1 MTNKKLK
8 LAAMSVA
15 LTACVAAQPMA
26 AHAVEGPD
34 PAEDNAAP
42 QAEPVAESSTPAPVA
57 EEGEKQEKV
66 GEQEEFFPPPV
77 NEEAKSEEQAPA
89 FGPGT
94 KTDDIIIDYKPAE
107 KPEEPGE
114 SGKDGETDGSEG
126 SGETDETENPDG
138 TYVKGD
144 VIDNSKK
151 DEATGK
157 DGKIGEATKEETPDS
172 SSSTTV
178 VDPDAEVKKGDPV
191 VGKDEDG
198 NTTITTPTET
208 TGTET
213 TTTTGTGKADS
224 STTITDTKKGE
235 EINLDDELG
244 KDVRPDWKTDKDA
257 KLGDY
262 TVDKVEPAKDGNS
275 KTLTLKKTSPTEEKE
290 MAAEDIAKLLD
301 VPEGGVE
308 KKEELD
314 EEGNPKTT
322 YTLKKEEISTDE
334 NGNTVTRVT
343 YYKIT
348 GNTVETTTETTLVLK
363 VEKGT
368 VDVNNE
374 DLTTEIELPSITA
387 KNTDETKTDVIEI
400 SSEKLGEMLQDEYY
414 NNVTG
419 EYVYT
424 ENVDGKEYTYKV
436 KKMEDSKPLTNAQ
449 LAERLGEGFTGDDNG
464 VYYKGEKLTFDQM
477 EAVRKT
483 LSYTVEV
490 TEVTKTPGQVEG
502 GQESIESAKETAK
515 LEAIK
520 AALTDAARNAG
531 INVET
536 DDFKNQLN
544 TIDPTGKGQLN
555 LSYTDAD
562 GNVHTVTLRY
572 NGATVSAPQPGT
584 PDSSKDTE
592 TRKDVTDNVITGTA
606 YVTGSNTWTE
616 SGSLNGTYVKPGS
629 GELPSLDGWTIAS
642 KDPEKGTTTYK
653 KEDTV
658 TSPDGTS
665 TKITRTC
672 TITESSASLSDT
684 EKEEIA
690 WAELLNQHPEYKN
703 KDELKAAGYNIN
715 ISSMDFSGIKCVEWT
730 IDELSE
736 STKTDAK
743 DLNDKLVIPGGKNWS
758 IDEKARTITVDGKTY
773 DKVTKTN
780 DGYTCTVED
789 KNGVKTTYTFTKQ
802 AGAPLTPEE
811 IQTALAGQYSVSADS
826 IRLNADGKT
835 ATFTKGNETI
845 TVDYST
851 LSETLTVR
859 KDVHTSSSVTDII
872 KDNKDLEKAYDELW
886 KQIQEIQSKLL
897 PGEEL
902 WIGNLEVT
910 DKTEKTDIIKYFTT
924 AISPENMS
932 KDELIKA
939 LQEQERIAKN
949 STYVANKGSD
959 YEETKKNY
967 YSGEKTDEFK
977 SFSKAPD
984 GSKIEV
990 YWKLTWWGGYYYY
1003 TDANGQEVRVHS
1015 NTVHYEE
1022 QRDDIGHLDLASGSK
1037 LDLLPDKDDKVDQT
1051 DCVLV
1056 SKNLKLEWNYDAGNL
1071 VNGKGNQLVGLD
1083 SKISWD
1089 DEGGEGNGHYE
1100 YDRGTP
1106 NNCPDKSAYYKL
1118 TGTVA
1123 YDPIKENGSIKLYQG
1138 QRGDYWTP
1146 GISAEDQAINAYL
1159 KATGSSKTAA
1169 SLTKKERDA
1178 IVGTYVVQIGTTGTN
1193 STGESGYQVYLKS
1206 SELTAYGYMTRDANT
1221 CINSTYKRQ
1230 DGTWGYVG
1238 GYDLMI
1244 SKLTQVS
1251 EGKVVGQTESTIKTI
1266 TAPLSIRSS
1275 QDFANRLLE
1284 LNKQTT
1290 THKTS
1295 ESATAYGEN
1304 TSGGFDGAYT
1314 QNKSETV
1321 TGSGTGKG
1329 HYTTFTEVLKKL
1341 FTGSGSKEHDEG
1353 KVSYT
1358 YRTTDK
1364 VDTTPVS
1371 KETVTT
1377 TDAHV
1382 DYNYTSIET
1391 RTVTVNGEET
1401 VIVPP
1406 VTPPVDPDTPD
1417 GPVEDETPDEVMTP
1431 ETPELPAV
1439 QDAAPDEVVLPAE
1452 PELPAVQD
1460 ATALPQTGVN
1470 WMAALGMAFSGM
1482 LLTIAGAFASLKYK
1496 EKH

>member
-34 PAEDNAAP
+34 SVEDNAAP
-42 QAEPVAESSTPAPVA
+42 QAEPAPVEGKTA
-57 EEGEKQEKV
+57 EGEVEGEEEKQE
-66 GEQEEFFPPPV
+66 EFVPPV
-77 NEEAKSEEQAPA
+77 NDEAKKDDQAPA

-94 KTDDIIIDYKPAE
+94 NTDDIIIDYKPAE
-107 KPEEPGE
+107 KPDE
-114 SGKDGETDGSEG
+114 SGE

-257 KLGDY
+257 KLGGY

-275 KTLTLKKTSPTEEKE
+275 KTLTLKKTSEPETKK
-290 MAAEDIAKLLD
+290 MSAEDVAKLLD

-308 KKEELD
+308 KKTD
-314 EEGNPKTT
+314 DEGNTT
-322 YTLKKEEISTDE
+322 YTLKKEETSTDE

-343 YYKIT
+343 YYEIT
-348 GNTVETTTETTLVLK
+348 GNSVKTTTETTLKLK

-368 VDVNNE
+368 ETKKDQ
-374 DLTTEIELPSITA
+374 DLSTEAELPDSITV
-387 KNTDETKTDVIEI
+387 KNGKSELKVSKDILEKALDNGGTYTDTDKNITYTVTKKEE
-400 SSEKLGEMLQDEYY
+400 SSTKLSNE
-414 NNVTG
+414 
-419 EYVYT
+419 
-424 ENVDGKEYTYKV
+424 
-436 KKMEDSKPLTNAQ
+436 Q
-449 LAERLGEGFTGDDNG
+449 LAKRLGDGFTYNAADDSIS
-464 VYYKGEKLTFDQM
+464 YKGEKLTISQND
-477 EAVRKT
+477 VYRKL
-483 LSYTVEV
+483 LSYDVTV
-490 TEVTKTPGQVEG
+490 TETIKNEGQVEG
-502 GQESIESAKETAK
+502 GQASIDKANNDAK

-520 AALTDAARNAG
+520 AALTDAAKKTG
-531 INVET
+531 INVDSE
-536 DDFKNQLN
+536 DFKNQLN

-562 GNVHTVTLRY
+562 GNVHTVTLCY
-572 NGATVSAPQPGT
+572 DGATVSAPEP
-584 PDSSKDTE
+584 SSSDPSKNTE
-592 TRKDVTDNVITGTA
+592 TREDIKDYTVTGTA

-629 GELPSLDGWTIAS
+629 GELPSLEGWTFDGI
-642 KDPEKGTTTYK
+642 DTEKGTTTYK
-653 KEDTV
+653 KEETV

-665 TKITRTC
+665 TKIIRTC
-672 TITESSASLSDT
+672 TITESSASLSDA
-684 EKEEIA
+684 EKADIA
-690 WAELLNQHPEYKN
+690 WAELLKQHPEYKN
-703 KDELKAAGYNIN
+703 EDELKAAGYNID
-715 ISSMDFSGIKCVEWT
+715 IGSMDFSGIKRVEWT
-730 IDELSE
+730 IGTLSE
-736 STKTDAK
+736 STKTDTK

-758 IDEKARTITVDGKTY
+758 IDEKAGTITVDGDIY
-773 DKVTKTN
+773 RNVTKTN

-835 ATFTKGNETI
+835 ATFTKGDETI

-886 KQIQEIQSKLL
+886 KQIQEIRSKL
-897 PGEEL
+897 PPDEEL

-910 DKTEKTDIIKYFTT
+910 DKTKKTDIIKYFTT

-990 YWKLTWWGGYYYY
+990 YWKWTLWGGYYYY

-1071 VNGKGNQLVGLD
+1071 VNGKDNQPVGLD

-1089 DEGGEGNGHYE
+1089 DEGGEGDGHYE

-1178 IVGTYVVQIGTTGTN
+1178 IVGTYVVKIGTTDTN
-1193 STGESGYQVYLKS
+1193 STGESGYQVYLKT

-1341 FTGSGSKEHDEG
+1341 FSGKGETSYDTGS
-1353 KVSYT
+1353 VSYS
-1358 YRTTDK
+1358 YRTPDEVITSA
-1364 VDTTPVS
+1364 VS
-1371 KETVTT
+1371 KTTKTT

-1406 VTPPVDPDTPD
+1406 VTPPETP
-1417 GPVEDETPDEVMTP
+1417 VQDETVVTP
-1431 ETPELPAV
+1431 ETPELPPV
-1439 QDAAPDEVVLPAE
+1439 QDAAPDDDAPETPVLPSDAV
-1452 PELPAVQD
+1452 LPAVQD
-1460 ATALPQTGVN
+1460 ALPQTGVN

-1482 LLTIAGAFASLKYK
+1482 LLMVVGAFASLKYK

>member
-34 PAEDNAAP
+34 SVEDNAAP
-42 QAEPVAESSTPAPVA
+42 QAEPAPVEGKTA
-57 EEGEKQEKV
+57 EGEVEGEEEKQE
-66 GEQEEFFPPPV
+66 EFVPPV
-77 NEEAKSEEQAPA
+77 NDEAKKDDQAPA

-114 SGKDGETDGSEG
+114 
-126 SGETDETENPDG
+126 TDETEN
-138 TYVKGD
+138 
-144 VIDNSKK
+144 
-151 DEATGK
+151 
-157 DGKIGEATKEETPDS
+157 PDS

-178 VDPDAEVKKGDPV
+178 VDPDAEVKKGESV

-208 TGTET
+208 TGTQT
-213 TTTTGTGKADS
+213 TTTTGTGEAKS
-224 STTITDTKKGE
+224 ETTITDTKKGE

-244 KDVRPDWKTDKDA
+244 KDVRPNWSTDEKA

-262 TVDKVEPAKDGNS
+262 TVKEVEPSEDGNS
-275 KTLTLKKTSPTEEKE
+275 KTLTLKKTSEPETKK
-290 MAAEDIAKLLD
+290 MSAEDVAKLLD

-322 YTLKKEEISTDE
+322 YTLKKEETSTDE

-343 YYKIT
+343 YYEIT
-348 GNTVETTTETTLVLK
+348 GNSVKTTTETTLVLK

-436 KKMEDSKPLTNAQ
+436 KKTEDSKPLTNAQ
-449 LAERLGEGFTGDDNG
+449 LADRLGEGFTGDDNG
-464 VYYKGEKLTFDQM
+464 VYYKGEKLTFDQK

-502 GQESIESAKETAK
+502 GQESIKSAEETAK

-520 AALTDAARNAG
+520 AALTDASKKTG
-531 INVET
+531 IDVDSEN
-536 DDFKNQLN
+536 FKNQLN

-572 NGATVSAPQPGT
+572 DGATVSAPQPGT

-606 YVTGSNTWTE
+606 YVNGSNTWTE
-616 SGSLNGTYVKPGS
+616 SGSLNGTYVKPDS
-629 GELPSLDGWTIAS
+629 GELPSLDGWTVDS
-642 KDPEKGTTTYK
+642 KDPEKGTTIYK

-658 TSPDGTS
+658 TLSDGTS

-672 TITESSASLSDT
+672 TITESSAPLTDT

-690 WAELLNQHPEYKN
+690 WNELQN
-703 KDELKAAGYNIN
+703 KTGKDKATLIQEGYSID
-715 ISSMDFSGIKCVEWT
+715 IGSMDFSGIKRVEWT

-835 ATFTKGNETI
+835 ATFTKGDETI

-886 KQIQEIQSKLL
+886 KQIQEIQSKLQ

-990 YWKLTWWGGYYYY
+990 YWKWTRWGGYYYY

-1071 VNGKGNQLVGLD
+1071 VNGKGNQPVGLD

-1089 DEGGEGNGHYE
+1089 DEGGEGDGHYE
-1100 YDRGTP
+1100 YDRGNP

-1178 IVGTYVVQIGTTGTN
+1178 IVGTYVVKIGTTGTN
-1193 STGESGYQVYLKS
+1193 STGESGYQVYLKT

-1284 LNKQTT
+1284 LNQQTT

-1295 ESATAYGEN
+1295 ERATAYGEN

-1314 QNKSETV
+1314 QDKSETV

-1358 YRTTDK
+1358 HRTTDK
-1364 VDTTPVS
+1364 VNTTPVS
-1371 KETVTT
+1371 KETETT
-1377 TDAHV
+1377 TNAHV
-1382 DYNYTSIET
+1382 GYNYTSIET

-1417 GPVEDETPDEVMTP
+1417 GPVEDETPDEVVTP
-1431 ETPELPAV
+1431 ETPELPPV
-1439 QDAAPDEVVLPAE
+1439 QDATPDEVVLPAE

>member
-34 PAEDNAAP
+34 SVEDNAAP
-42 QAEPVAESSTPAPVA
+42 QAEPAPVEGKTA
-57 EEGEKQEKV
+57 EGEVEGEEEKQE
-66 GEQEEFFPPPV
+66 EFVPPV
-77 NEEAKSEEQAPA
+77 NDEAKKDDQAPA

-107 KPEEPGE
+107 KPEEP
-114 SGKDGETDGSEG
+114 
-126 SGETDETENPDG
+126 GETDETENPDG

-178 VDPDAEVKKGDPV
+178 VDPDAEVKKGESV

-208 TGTET
+208 TGTQT
-213 TTTTGTGKADS
+213 TTTTGTGEAKS
-224 STTITDTKKGE
+224 ETTITDTKKGE

-244 KDVRPDWKTDKDA
+244 KDVRPDWSTDEKA

-262 TVDKVEPAKDGNS
+262 TVKEVEPSEDGNS
-275 KTLTLKKTSPTEEKE
+275 KTLTLKKTSEPETKK
-290 MAAEDIAKLLD
+290 MSAEDVAKLLD

-322 YTLKKEEISTDE
+322 YTLKKEETSTDE

-343 YYKIT
+343 YYEIT
-348 GNTVETTTETTLVLK
+348 GNSVKTTTETTLVLK

-436 KKMEDSKPLTNAQ
+436 KKTEDSKPLTNAQ
-449 LAERLGEGFTGDDNG
+449 LADRLGEGFTGDDNG
-464 VYYKGEKLTFDQM
+464 VYYKGEKLTFDQK

-502 GQESIESAKETAK
+502 GQESIKSAEETAK

-572 NGATVSAPQPGT
+572 DGATVSAPQPG
-584 PDSSKDTE
+584 SSDPRKDTE

-629 GELPSLDGWTIAS
+629 GKLPSLDGWTVDIN
-642 KDPEKGTTTYK
+642 DPEKGTTIYK

-658 TSPDGTS
+658 TLPDGTS

-715 ISSMDFSGIKCVEWT
+715 ISSMDFSGIKRVEWT

-758 IDEKARTITVDGKTY
+758 IDEKAGTITVDGKTY

-811 IQTALAGQYSVSADS
+811 IQTALAGQYSVPADS

-835 ATFTKGNETI
+835 ATFTKGDETT

-939 LQEQERIAKN
+939 LQEQERIAKS

-990 YWKLTWWGGYYYY
+990 YWKWTRWGGYYYY

-1037 LDLLPDKDDKVDQT
+1037 LDLLPDKDGNVDQT

-1056 SKNLKLEWNYDAGNL
+1056 SKNLEWNYDAGNL
-1071 VNGKGNQLVGLD
+1071 VNGKGNQPVGLD

-1089 DEGGEGNGHYE
+1089 DEGGKGNGHYE
-1100 YDRGTP
+1100 YDRGNP

-1123 YDPIKENGSIKLYQG
+1123 YDPIKENGNIKLYQG
-1138 QRGDYWTP
+1138 GFDDYWYWV
-1146 GISAEDQAINAYL
+1146 SAEDQAINAYL
-1159 KATGSSKTAA
+1159 KATGSNKTAA

-1178 IVGTYVVQIGTTGTN
+1178 IVGTYVVKIGTTGTN
-1193 STGESGYQVYLKS
+1193 STGESGYQVYLKT

-1295 ESATAYGEN
+1295 ERATAYGEN

-1341 FTGSGSKEHDEG
+1341 FSGKGETSYDTGSI
-1353 KVSYT
+1353 SYS
-1358 YRTTDK
+1358 YRTTEK
-1364 VDTTPVS
+1364 VGTTALS

-1391 RTVTVNGEET
+1391 RTVTVDGEET

-1406 VTPPVDPDTPD
+1406 VTPPET
-1417 GPVEDETPDEVMTP
+1417 PVEDETPDEVVTP
-1431 ETPELPAV
+1431 ETPELPPV
-1439 QDAAPDEVVLPAE
+1439 QDATPDDAAPETPVLPSDAV
-1452 PELPAVQD
+1452 LPAVQD
-1460 ATALPQTGVN
+1460 ALPQTGVN

>member
-1 MTNKKLK
+1 M
-8 LAAMSVA
+8 
-15 LTACVAAQPMA
+15 
-26 AHAVEGPD
+26 
-34 PAEDNAAP
+34 
-42 QAEPVAESSTPAPVA
+42 
-57 EEGEKQEKV
+57 
-66 GEQEEFFPPPV
+66 
-77 NEEAKSEEQAPA
+77 NEEAKKDDQAPA

-94 KTDDIIIDYKPAE
+94 KTDDITIDYKPAE

-114 SGKDGETDGSEG
+114 
-126 SGETDETENPDG
+126 TDEPETPGD
-138 TYVKGD
+138 THLKGD

-151 DEATGK
+151 DEATGE

-208 TGTET
+208 TGTQT

-244 KDVRPDWKTDKDA
+244 KDVRPDWKTDKDD
-257 KLGDY
+257 KLGGY
-262 TVDKVEPAKDGNS
+262 TVDKVEPAEDGNS
-275 KTLTLKKTSPTEEKE
+275 KELTLKKTSEPETKE
-290 MAAEDIAKLLD
+290 MSAEDVAKLLD

-322 YTLKKEEISTDE
+322 YTLKKEETSTDE

-368 VDVNNE
+368 VDVDNE
-374 DLTTEIELPSITA
+374 DLTTEIKLPSI
-387 KNTDETKTDVIEI
+387 KDE
-400 SSEKLGEMLQDEYY
+400 S
-414 NNVTG
+414 
-419 EYVYT
+419 
-424 ENVDGKEYTYKV
+424 GKEILSAKQLNDLLKDQKPDKDGTYKIE
-436 KKMEDSKPLTNAQ
+436 KEANGKTYLYTITESTDQGTLLTNKQ
-449 LAERLGEGFTGDDNG
+449 LADRLGKGFTADDNG

-477 EAVRKT
+477 DAVRKT
-483 LSYTVEV
+483 LSYTVAV
-490 TEVTKTPGQVEG
+490 TEITKAPGQVEG

-520 AALTDAARNAG
+520 AALTDAAKKTG
-531 INVET
+531 INVDSE
-536 DDFKNQLN
+536 DFKNQLN

-572 NGATVSAPQPGT
+572 DGATVSAPQPG
-584 PDSSKDTE
+584 SSDPSKNTE
-592 TRKDVTDNVITGTA
+592 TREDIKDYTVTGTA

-629 GELPSLDGWTIAS
+629 GKLPSLDGWTIAS

-653 KEDTV
+653 KEETV

-672 TITESSASLSDT
+672 TITESSASLTDA

-690 WAELLNQHPEYKN
+690 WKELQN
-703 KDELKAAGYNIN
+703 KSGKDKATLLQEGYSID
-715 ISSMDFSGIKCVEWT
+715 IGSMDFSGIKRVEWT
-730 IDELSE
+730 IDTLSE
-736 STKTDAK
+736 STKTDTK

-773 DKVTKTN
+773 DNVTKTN

-789 KNGVKTTYTFTKQ
+789 KNGVKTTYTFTKK

-835 ATFTKGNETI
+835 ATFTKGDETI

-859 KDVHTSSSVTDII
+859 KDVHTSSSVTGII
-872 KDNKDLEKAYDELW
+872 KDDKDLEKAYDELW
-886 KQIQEIQSKLL
+886 KQIQEIQSKLQ

-902 WIGNLEVT
+902 RIGET
-910 DKTEKTDIIKYFTT
+910 KIDSTTKKEDIIKYFTK
-924 AISPENMS
+924 AISPDNMS

-967 YSGEKTDEFK
+967 YSGEKTGEFK
-977 SFSKAPD
+977 YFSKAPD

-990 YWKLTWWGGYYYY
+990 YWKSTWGWNGYYYY
-1003 TDANGQEVRVHS
+1003 TDANGHEVRVDS
-1015 NTVHYEE
+1015 NTVHSEE

-1037 LDLLPDKDDKVDQT
+1037 LDLLPDEDGKVNQT

-1056 SKNLKLEWNYDAGNL
+1056 SKNLKLEWNYDAGKL
-1071 VNGKGNQLVGLD
+1071 VNGKDNQTVGLD

-1089 DEGGEGNGHYE
+1089 DEGGEGDGHYE
-1100 YDRGTP
+1100 YDRGNP
-1106 NNCPDKSAYYKL
+1106 NKNPDKSAYYKL

-1123 YDPIKENGSIKLYQG
+1123 YDPIKDKDGSIKLYQG
-1138 QRGDYWTP
+1138 QWGDYWNP
-1146 GISAEDQAINAYL
+1146 GISAEDEAINAYL
-1159 KATGSSKTAA
+1159 KATGSSKTYRD
-1169 SLTKKERDA
+1169 LTTKERNA
-1178 IVGTYVVQIGTTGTN
+1178 IVGTYVVKIGTTGTN

-1206 SELTAYGYMTRDANT
+1206 SELTAYGYMSRDANT

-1244 SKLTQVS
+1244 SELTQVR

-1275 QDFANRLLE
+1275 QDFAKRLLE

-1290 THKTS
+1290 THKTG

-1304 TSGGFDGAYT
+1304 TSGDFDGTYT
-1314 QNKSETV
+1314 QKKSETV
-1321 TGSGTGKG
+1321 EGSGTGKG
-1329 HYTTFTEVLKKL
+1329 HYTTFTEVLKKI
-1341 FTGSGSKEHDEG
+1341 FSGSGSKEHDEG
-1353 KVSYT
+1353 SVSYT
-1358 YRTTDK
+1358 HRTTDK
-1364 VDTTPVS
+1364 VNTTPVS

-1382 DYNYTSIET
+1382 GYNYTSIET

-1406 VTPPVDPDTPD
+1406 VTPPET
-1417 GPVEDETPDEVMTP
+1417 PVEDETPDEVVTP
-1431 ETPELPAV
+1431 ETPELPPV
-1439 QDAAPDEVVLPAE
+1439 QDATPDAPVLPSDAV
-1452 PELPAVQD
+1452 LPAVQD
-1460 ATALPQTGVN
+1460 ALPQTGVN

>member
-1 MTNKKLK
+1 M
-8 LAAMSVA
+8 
-15 LTACVAAQPMA
+15 
-26 AHAVEGPD
+26 
-34 PAEDNAAP
+34 
-42 QAEPVAESSTPAPVA
+42 
-57 EEGEKQEKV
+57 
-66 GEQEEFFPPPV
+66 
-77 NEEAKSEEQAPA
+77 NEEAKKDDQAPA

-94 KTDDIIIDYKPAE
+94 KTNDIIIDYKPAE
-107 KPEEPGE
+107 KPEEPGK
-114 SGKDGETDGSEG
+114 SGEDGETDGSEG

-157 DGKIGEATKEETPDS
+157 DGKIGTATKEETPDS

-262 TVDKVEPAKDGNS
+262 TVDKVEPAEDGNS
-275 KTLTLKKTSPTEEKE
+275 KELTLKKTSEPETKE
-290 MAAEDIAKLLD
+290 MSAEDVAKLLD

-308 KKEELD
+308 KKTD
-314 EEGNPKTT
+314 NEGNTT
-322 YTLKKEEISTDE
+322 YTLKKEETSTDE

-343 YYKIT
+343 YYEIT
-348 GNTVETTTETTLVLK
+348 GNSVKTTTETTLKLK

-368 VDVNNE
+368 VDVDDK
-374 DLTTEIELPSITA
+374 DLTTKVELPSITA

-400 SSEKLGEMLQDEYY
+400 SSEKLGEMLKDEYY

-436 KKMEDSKPLTNAQ
+436 KKTENTKPLTHAQ
-449 LAERLGEGFTGDDNG
+449 LADRLGEGFTGDDNG
-464 VYYKGEKLTFDQM
+464 VYYKGEKLNLDQM

-502 GQESIESAKETAK
+502 GQESIKSAEETAK

-520 AALTDAARNAG
+520 AALTDAAKKTG
-531 INVET
+531 INVDSE
-536 DDFKNQLN
+536 DFKNQLN

-572 NGATVSAPQPGT
+572 DGATVSAPQPGSSD
-584 PDSSKDTE
+584 PSKDTE

-629 GELPSLDGWTIAS
+629 GKLPSLDGWTIAS

-653 KEDTV
+653 KEETV

-672 TITESSASLSDT
+672 TITESSASLTDA

-690 WAELLNQHPEYKN
+690 WKELQN
-703 KDELKAAGYNIN
+703 KTGKDKATLLQEGYSID
-715 ISSMDFSGIKCVEWT
+715 IGSMDFSGIKRVEWT
-730 IDELSE
+730 IDTLSE
-736 STKTDAK
+736 STKTDTK

-758 IDEKARTITVDGKTY
+758 IDENAGTITVDGNIY
-773 DKVTKTN
+773 RNVTKTD

-802 AGAPLTPEE
+802 AGAPLTPDE

-835 ATFTKGNETI
+835 ATFTKGDETI

-859 KDVHTSSSVTDII
+859 KDVHTSSSVTGII
-872 KDNKDLEKAYDELW
+872 KDDKDLEKAYDELW
-886 KQIQEIQSKLL
+886 KQIQEIQSKLQ

-902 WIGNLEVT
+902 RIGET
-910 DKTEKTDIIKYFTT
+910 KIDSTTKKEDIIKYFTK
-924 AISPENMS
+924 AISPDNMS

-967 YSGEKTDEFK
+967 YSGEKTGEFK
-977 SFSKAPD
+977 YFSKAPD

-990 YWKLTWWGGYYYY
+990 YWKSTWGWNGYYYY

-1015 NTVHYEE
+1015 NTVHSEE

-1037 LDLLPDKDDKVDQT
+1037 LDLLPDEDGKVNQT

-1056 SKNLKLEWNYDAGNL
+1056 SKNLKLEWNYDAGKL
-1071 VNGKGNQLVGLD
+1071 VNGKDNQTVGLD

-1089 DEGGEGNGHYE
+1089 DEGGEGSGHYE
-1100 YDRGTP
+1100 YDRGNR
-1106 NNCPDKSAYYKL
+1106 NNNPDKSAYYKL

-1138 QRGDYWTP
+1138 QWGDYWNP
-1146 GISAEDQAINAYL
+1146 GISAEDEAINAYL
-1159 KATGSSKTAA
+1159 KATGSSKTYRD
-1169 SLTKKERDA
+1169 LTTKERNA
-1178 IVGTYVVQIGTTGTN
+1178 IVGTYVVKIGTTGTN

-1206 SELTAYGYMTRDANT
+1206 SELTAYGYMSRDANT

-1244 SKLTQVS
+1244 SELTQVR

-1275 QDFANRLLE
+1275 QDFAKRLLE

-1290 THKTS
+1290 TTHKTG
-1295 ESATAYGEN
+1295 EGATAYGEN
-1304 TSGGFDGAYT
+1304 TSGDFDGAYT
-1314 QNKSETV
+1314 QKKSETV
-1321 TGSGTGKG
+1321 EGSGTGKG
-1329 HYTTFTEVLKKL
+1329 HYTTFTEVLKK
-1341 FTGSGSKEHDEG
+1341 FFSGSGSKEHDEG

-1358 YRTTDK
+1358 HRTTDK
-1364 VDTTPVS
+1364 VNTTPVS

-1377 TDAHV
+1377 TNAHV
-1382 DYNYTSIET
+1382 GYNYTSIET

-1417 GPVEDETPDEVMTP
+1417 GPVEDETPDEVVTP

-1482 LLTIAGAFASLKYK
+1482 LLTIVGAFTSLKYK

>member
-34 PAEDNAAP
+34 SVEDNAAP
-42 QAEPVAESSTPAPVA
+42 QAEPAPVEGKTA
-57 EEGEKQEKV
+57 EGEVEGEEEKQE
-66 GEQEEFFPPPV
+66 EFVPPE
-77 NEEAKSEEQAPA
+77 NDEAKKDDQAPA

-107 KPEEPGE
+107 KPDETGKSGE
-114 SGKDGETDGSEG
+114 DGETDGSDG

-198 NTTITTPTET
+198 NTTITTKTET
-208 TGTET
+208 TGTQT
-213 TTTTGTGKADS
+213 TTTTGTGEANS
-224 STTITDTKKGE
+224 NTTITDTKKGE

-244 KDVRPDWKTDKDA
+244 KDVRPNWSTDEKA
-257 KLGDY
+257 KLGGY
-262 TVDKVEPAKDGNS
+262 TVDKVEPAEDGNS
-275 KTLTLKKTSPTEEKE
+275 KTLTLKKTSPTETKE
-290 MAAEDIAKLLD
+290 MAAEDVAKLLD
-301 VPEGGVE
+301 VPEDGVE
-308 KKEELD
+308 KKTDD
-314 EEGNPKTT
+314 EGKTT
-322 YTLKKEEISTDE
+322 YILKKEETSTDE

-436 KKMEDSKPLTNAQ
+436 KKTEDSKPLTNAQ

-572 NGATVSAPQPGT
+572 DGATVSAPQPGT
-584 PDSSKDTE
+584 PDSSKGTE

-606 YVTGSNTWTE
+606 YVNGSNTWTE

-690 WAELLNQHPEYKN
+690 WNELQN
-703 KDELKAAGYNIN
+703 KTGKDKATLIQEGYSID
-715 ISSMDFSGIKCVEWT
+715 IGSMDFSGIKRVEWT

-872 KDNKDLEKAYDELW
+872 KDNKDLEKAYDALW
-886 KQIQEIQSKLL
+886 EQIQEIQSKLQ

-977 SFSKAPD
+977 YFSKAPD

-990 YWKLTWWGGYYYY
+990 YWKWTLWGGYYYY

-1037 LDLLPDKDDKVDQT
+1037 LDLLPDKDGNVDQT

-1071 VNGKGNQLVGLD
+1071 VNGKDNQPVGLD

-1089 DEGGEGNGHYE
+1089 DEGGKGDGHYE
-1100 YDRGTP
+1100 YDRGDS
-1106 NNCPDKSAYYKL
+1106 NNNPDKSAYYKL

-1138 QRGDYWTP
+1138 GYDGWHWV
-1146 GISAEDQAINAYL
+1146 SAEDQAINAYL
-1159 KATGSSKTAA
+1159 EATGSNKTAKDL
-1169 SLTKKERDA
+1169 SPKERNA
-1178 IVGTYVVQIGTTGTN
+1178 IVGTYVVKIGTTGTN
-1193 STGESGYQVYLKS
+1193 STGESGYQVYLKT
-1206 SELTAYGYMTRDANT
+1206 SELTAYGYMSRDANT

-1314 QNKSETV
+1314 QNKSEKV

-1341 FTGSGSKEHDEG
+1341 FSGKGETSYDTGS
-1353 KVSYT
+1353 VSYS

-1364 VDTTPVS
+1364 VNTTPVS

-1417 GPVEDETPDEVMTP
+1417 GPVEDETPDEVVTP

-1482 LLTIAGAFASLKYK
+1482 LLMVVGAFTSLKYK

>member
-34 PAEDNAAP
+34 SVEDNAAP
-42 QAEPVAESSTPAPVA
+42 QAEPAPVEGKTA
-57 EEGEKQEKV
+57 EGEVEGEEEKQE
-66 GEQEEFFPPPV
+66 EFVPPV
-77 NEEAKSEEQAPA
+77 NDEAKKDDQAPA

-107 KPEEPGE
+107 KPEKPGK
-114 SGKDGETDGSEG
+114 SGEDGEADGSEG

-198 NTTITTPTET
+198 NPTITTPTET
-208 TGTET
+208 TGTQT

-244 KDVRPDWKTDKDA
+244 KDVRPNWKTDKDA
-257 KLGDY
+257 KLGGY

-275 KTLTLKKTSPTEEKE
+275 KTLTLKKTSEPETKK
-290 MAAEDIAKLLD
+290 MSAEDVAKLLD

-308 KKEELD
+308 KKTD
-314 EEGNPKTT
+314 DEGNTT
-322 YTLKKEEISTDE
+322 YTLKKEETSTDE

-368 VDVNNE
+368 VDVDDK
-374 DLTTEIELPSITA
+374 DLTTEIKLPSITA
-387 KNTDETKTDVIEI
+387 KNTDKAKTDVIEI

-436 KKMEDSKPLTNAQ
+436 KKTEDSKPLTNAQ
-449 LAERLGEGFTGDDNG
+449 LADRLGEGFTGDDNG
-464 VYYKGEKLTFDQM
+464 VYYKGEKLTFDQK

-562 GNVHTVTLRY
+562 GNVHTVTLCY
-572 NGATVSAPQPGT
+572 DGATVSAPQPGSSD
-584 PDSSKDTE
+584 PSKDTE

-629 GELPSLDGWTIAS
+629 GKLPSLDGWTIAS

-658 TSPDGTS
+658 TSPDGTI

-715 ISSMDFSGIKCVEWT
+715 ISSMDFSGIKRVEWT

-835 ATFTKGNETI
+835 ATFTKGDETI

-990 YWKLTWWGGYYYY
+990 YWKSTWGWNGYYYY
-1003 TDANGQEVRVHS
+1003 TDANGQEFRVHS
-1015 NTVHYEE
+1015 NTVHSEE

-1071 VNGKGNQLVGLD
+1071 VNGKGNQPVGLD

-1089 DEGGEGNGHYE
+1089 DEGGEGDGHYE
-1100 YDRGTP
+1100 YDRGNP

-1138 QRGDYWTP
+1138 GYDGWHWV
-1146 GISAEDQAINAYL
+1146 SAEDQAINAYL

-1169 SLTKKERDA
+1169 SLTKKERNA
-1178 IVGTYVVQIGTTGTN
+1178 IVGTYVVKIGTTGTN
-1193 STGESGYQVYLKS
+1193 STGESGYQVYLKT

-1304 TSGGFDGAYT
+1304 TSGGFNGAYT
-1314 QNKSETV
+1314 QDKSETV

-1364 VDTTPVS
+1364 VDTEAVAKTA
-1371 KETVTT
+1371 TTT

-1406 VTPPVDPDTPD
+1406 VDPDTPD
-1417 GPVEDETPDEVMTP
+1417 GPVEDEIPDEVVTP
-1431 ETPELPAV
+1431 ETPELPPV
-1439 QDAAPDEVVLPAE
+1439 QDATPDDAAPETPV
-1452 PELPAVQD
+1452 LPAVQD
-1460 ATALPQTGVN
+1460 ALPQTGVN

>member
-1 MTNKKLK
+1 M
-8 LAAMSVA
+8 
-15 LTACVAAQPMA
+15 
-26 AHAVEGPD
+26 
-34 PAEDNAAP
+34 
-42 QAEPVAESSTPAPVA
+42 
-57 EEGEKQEKV
+57 
-66 GEQEEFFPPPV
+66 
-77 NEEAKSEEQAPA
+77 NEEAKKDDQAPA

-94 KTDDIIIDYKPAE
+94 KTDDITIDYKPAE
-107 KPEEPGE
+107 KPEEPGK
-114 SGKDGETDGSEG
+114 SGEDGEADGSEG

-208 TGTET
+208 TGTQT

-257 KLGDY
+257 KLGGY
-262 TVDKVEPAKDGNS
+262 TVDKVEPAEDGNS
-275 KTLTLKKTSPTEEKE
+275 KELTLKKTSEPETKE
-290 MAAEDIAKLLD
+290 MSAEDVAKLLD
-301 VPEGGVE
+301 VPEDGVE
-308 KKEELD
+308 KKTDD
-314 EEGNPKTT
+314 EGKTT
-322 YTLKKEEISTDE
+322 YILKKEETSTDE

-343 YYKIT
+343 YYEIT
-348 GNTVETTTETTLVLK
+348 GNTVTTTTETTLKLK

-368 VDVNNE
+368 VNVDNK
-374 DLTTEIELPSITA
+374 DLTTKVELPSI
-387 KNTDETKTDVIEI
+387 KDE
-400 SSEKLGEMLQDEYY
+400 S
-414 NNVTG
+414 
-419 EYVYT
+419 
-424 ENVDGKEYTYKV
+424 GKEILSAKQLNDLLKDQKPGEDGTYKIE
-436 KKMEDSKPLTNAQ
+436 KEANGKTYLYTITESTDQGTLLTNEQ
-449 LAERLGEGFTGDDNG
+449 LADRLGDGFTADDNG
-464 VYYKGEKLTFDQM
+464 VYYKGEKLNLDQM

-490 TEVTKTPGQVEG
+490 TEVTKAPDQVEG
-502 GQESIESAKETAK
+502 GQESIKSAEETAK

-520 AALTDAARNAG
+520 AALTDAAKKTG
-531 INVET
+531 INVDSE
-536 DDFKNQLN
+536 DFKNQLN

-572 NGATVSAPQPGT
+572 DGATVSAPQPGSSD
-584 PDSSKDTE
+584 PSKDTE

-629 GELPSLDGWTIAS
+629 GELPSFDGWTIAS

-653 KEDTV
+653 KEETV

-672 TITESSASLSDT
+672 TITESSASLSDA

-715 ISSMDFSGIKCVEWT
+715 ISSMDFSGIKRVEWT
-730 IDELSE
+730 IDTLSE

-758 IDEKARTITVDGKTY
+758 IDENAGTITVDGNIY
-773 DKVTKTN
+773 RNVTKTD

-802 AGAPLTPEE
+802 AGAPLTPDE

-835 ATFTKGNETI
+835 ATFTKGDETI

-886 KQIQEIQSKLL
+886 KQIQEIQNKLQ
-897 PGEEL
+897 PDEEL
-902 WIGNLEVT
+902 WIG
-910 DKTEKTDIIKYFTT
+910 KTKIDSTTKKEDIIKYFTK

-939 LQEQERIAKN
+939 LQEQERIAKS

-967 YSGEKTDEFK
+967 YSGEKTGEFK

-990 YWKLTWWGGYYYY
+990 YWKSTWWGGYYYY

-1071 VNGKGNQLVGLD
+1071 VNGKGNQPVGLD

-1089 DEGGEGNGHYE
+1089 DEGGEGDGHYE
-1100 YDRGTP
+1100 YDRGNP

-1138 QRGDYWTP
+1138 GYDGWHWV
-1146 GISAEDQAINAYL
+1146 SAEDQAINAYL

-1169 SLTKKERDA
+1169 SLTKKERNA
-1178 IVGTYVVQIGTTGTN
+1178 IVGTYVVKIGTTGTN
-1193 STGESGYQVYLKS
+1193 STGESGYQVYLKT
-1206 SELTAYGYMTRDANT
+1206 SELTAYGYMSRDANT

-1230 DGTWGYVG
+1230 TNSWDYVG

-1284 LNKQTT
+1284 LNQQTT

-1295 ESATAYGEN
+1295 ERATAYGEN

-1314 QNKSETV
+1314 QDKSETV

-1341 FTGSGSKEHDEG
+1341 FSGKGETSYDTGSI
-1353 KVSYT
+1353 SYS

-1364 VDTTPVS
+1364 VNTTPVS

-1406 VTPPVDPDTPD
+1406 VTPPET
-1417 GPVEDETPDEVMTP
+1417 PVEDETPDEVVTP
-1431 ETPELPAV
+1431 ETPELPPV
-1439 QDAAPDEVVLPAE
+1439 QDATPDDAAPEAPVLPSDAV
-1452 PELPAVQD
+1452 LPAVQD
-1460 ATALPQTGVN
+1460 ALPQTGVN

>member
-34 PAEDNAAP
+34 SVEDNAAP
-42 QAEPVAESSTPAPVA
+42 QAEPAPVEGKTA
-57 EEGEKQEKV
+57 EGEVEGEEEKQE
-66 GEQEEFFPPPV
+66 EFVPPV
-77 NEEAKSEEQAPA
+77 NDEAKKDDQAPA

-94 KTDDIIIDYKPAE
+94 KTDDITIDYKPAE
-107 KPEEPGE
+107 KPEAP
-114 SGKDGETDGSEG
+114 
-126 SGETDETENPDG
+126 GETDETENPDG

-178 VDPDAEVKKGDPV
+178 VDPDAEVKKGESV

-208 TGTET
+208 TGTQT

-224 STTITDTKKGE
+224 ETTITDTEKGDK
-235 EINLDDELG
+235 IDLNKELKN
-244 KDVRPDWKTDKDA
+244 KDGEVDKPTWETKTDD

-262 TVDKVEPAKDGNS
+262 TVKEVEDTKGDPNS
-275 KTLTLKKTSPTEEKE
+275 KTLTLKKTSEPETKK
-290 MAAEDIAKLLD
+290 MSAEDVAKLLD

-308 KKEELD
+308 KKTD
-314 EEGNPKTT
+314 DEGNTT
-322 YTLKKEEISTDE
+322 YTLKKEETSTDE

-348 GNTVETTTETTLVLK
+348 GNTVETTTETTLKLK

-368 VDVNNE
+368 ETKKDQ
-374 DLTTEIELPSITA
+374 DLSTEAELPDSITV
-387 KNTDETKTDVIEI
+387 KNGKSELKVSKDILEKALDNGGTYTDTDKNITYTVTKKEE
-400 SSEKLGEMLQDEYY
+400 SSTKLSNE
-414 NNVTG
+414 
-419 EYVYT
+419 
-424 ENVDGKEYTYKV
+424 
-436 KKMEDSKPLTNAQ
+436 Q
-449 LAERLGEGFTGDDNG
+449 LAKRLGDGFTYNAADDSIS
-464 VYYKGEKLTFDQM
+464 YKGEKLTISQND
-477 EAVRKT
+477 VYRKL
-483 LSYTVEV
+483 LSYDVTV
-490 TEVTKTPGQVEG
+490 TETIKNEGQVEG
-502 GQESIESAKETAK
+502 GQASIDKANNDAK

-520 AALTDAARNAG
+520 AALTDAAKKTG
-531 INVET
+531 INVDSE
-536 DDFKNQLN
+536 DFKNQLN

-562 GNVHTVTLRY
+562 GNVHTVTLCY
-572 NGATVSAPQPGT
+572 DGATVSAPEP
-584 PDSSKDTE
+584 SSSDPSKNTE
-592 TRKDVTDNVITGTA
+592 TREDIKDYTVTGTA

-653 KEDTV
+653 KEETV

-672 TITESSASLSDT
+672 TITESSASLSDA
-684 EKEEIA
+684 EKADIA
-690 WAELLNQHPEYKN
+690 WAELLKQHPEYKN
-703 KDELKAAGYNIN
+703 EDELKAAGYNID
-715 ISSMDFSGIKCVEWT
+715 IGSMDFSGIKRVEWT
-730 IDELSE
+730 IGTLSE
-736 STKTDAK
+736 STKTDTK

-811 IQTALAGQYSVSADS
+811 IQTALAGQYSVPADS

-835 ATFTKGNETI
+835 ATFTKGDETI

-939 LQEQERIAKN
+939 LQEQERIAKS

-990 YWKLTWWGGYYYY
+990 YWKSTWWGGYYYY

-1071 VNGKGNQLVGLD
+1071 VNGKGNQPVGLD

-1089 DEGGEGNGHYE
+1089 DEGGEGDGHYE
-1100 YDRGTP
+1100 YDRGNP

-1159 KATGSSKTAA
+1159 EATGSNKTAKDL
-1169 SLTKKERDA
+1169 SPKERNA
-1178 IVGTYVVQIGTTGTN
+1178 IVGTYVVKIGTTGTN
-1193 STGESGYQVYLKS
+1193 STGESGYQVYRKT

-1295 ESATAYGEN
+1295 ERATAYGEN

-1329 HYTTFTEVLKKL
+1329 HYTTFTEVLKKF

-1391 RTVTVNGEET
+1391 RTVTVDGEET

-1417 GPVEDETPDEVMTP
+1417 GPVEDETPDEVVTP
-1431 ETPELPAV
+1431 ETPELPPV
-1439 QDAAPDEVVLPAE
+1439 QDATPDDAAPETPVLPSDAV
-1452 PELPAVQD
+1452 LPAVQD
-1460 ATALPQTGVN
+1460 ALPQTGVN

>member
-1 MTNKKLK
+1 M
-8 LAAMSVA
+8 
-15 LTACVAAQPMA
+15 
-26 AHAVEGPD
+26 
-34 PAEDNAAP
+34 
-42 QAEPVAESSTPAPVA
+42 
-57 EEGEKQEKV
+57 
-66 GEQEEFFPPPV
+66 

-89 FGPGT
+89 FGPGI
-94 KTDDIIIDYKPAE
+94 KTDDITIDYKPAA

-114 SGKDGETDGSEG
+114 
-126 SGETDETENPDG
+126 TDEPETPGD
-138 TYVKGD
+138 THLKGD

-151 DEATGK
+151 DEATGE
-157 DGKIGEATKEETPDS
+157 DGKIGTATKEETPDS

-224 STTITDTKKGE
+224 STTITDTKKGDK
-235 EINLDDELG
+235 IDLNKELKN
-244 KDVRPDWKTDKDA
+244 KDGEVDKPTWETKTDD

-262 TVDKVEPAKDGNS
+262 TVKEVEDTKGDPNS
-275 KTLTLKKTSPTEEKE
+275 KTLTLKKTSEPETKK
-290 MAAEDIAKLLD
+290 MSAEDVAKLLD
-301 VPEGGVE
+301 VPEDGVE
-308 KKEELD
+308 KKTD
-314 EEGNPKTT
+314 DEGNTT
-322 YTLKKEEISTDE
+322 YTLKKEETSTDE

-343 YYKIT
+343 YYEIT
-348 GNTVETTTETTLVLK
+348 GNSVKTRTETTLVLK

-368 VDVNNE
+368 VDVDE
-374 DLTTEIELPSITA
+374 KDLTTKVELPSITA

-400 SSEKLGEMLQDEYY
+400 SSEKLGEMLKDEYY

-424 ENVDGKEYTYKV
+424 ETVDGKEYTYKV
-436 KKMEDSKPLTNAQ
+436 KKTEDTNSLTNDQ
-449 LAERLGEGFTGDDNG
+449 LANRLGDGFSVDADGD
-464 VYYKGEKLTFDQM
+464 VCYKGEKLTFDQM
-477 EAVRKT
+477 KAVRKT
-483 LSYTVEV
+483 LSYTVAV

-502 GQESIESAKETAK
+502 GQESIKSAEETAK

-520 AALTDAARNAG
+520 AALTDAAKKTG
-531 INVET
+531 INVDSE
-536 DDFKNQLN
+536 DFKNQLN

-572 NGATVSAPQPGT
+572 DGATVSAPQPGSSD
-584 PDSSKDTE
+584 PSKDTE

-653 KEDTV
+653 KEETV

-672 TITESSASLSDT
+672 TITESSASLSDA

-690 WAELLNQHPEYKN
+690 WKELQN
-703 KDELKAAGYNIN
+703 KTGKDKATLLQEGYSID
-715 ISSMDFSGIKCVEWT
+715 IGSMDFSGIKRVEWT

-736 STKTDAK
+736 STKTDTK

-758 IDEKARTITVDGKTY
+758 IDENAGTITVDGNIY
-773 DKVTKTN
+773 RNVTKTD

-789 KNGVKTTYTFTKQ
+789 KNGVKTTYTFTKK

-835 ATFTKGNETI
+835 ATFTKGDETI

-859 KDVHTSSSVTDII
+859 KDVHTSSSVTGII
-872 KDNKDLEKAYDELW
+872 KDDKDLEKAYDELW
-886 KQIQEIQSKLL
+886 KQIQEIQSKLQ

-902 WIGNLEVT
+902 RIGET
-910 DKTEKTDIIKYFTT
+910 KIDSTTKKEDIIKYFTK
-924 AISPENMS
+924 AISPDDMS

-939 LQEQERIAKN
+939 LQEQERIAKS

-967 YSGEKTDEFK
+967 YSGEKTGEFK
-977 SFSKAPD
+977 YFSKAPD

-990 YWKLTWWGGYYYY
+990 YWKSTWGWNGYYYY
-1003 TDANGQEVRVHS
+1003 TDANGHEVRVDS
-1015 NTVHYEE
+1015 NTVHSEE
-1022 QRDDIGHLDLASGSK
+1022 QRDDIKHLDLASGSK
-1037 LDLLPDKDDKVDQT
+1037 LDLLPDEDGKVNQT

-1056 SKNLKLEWNYDAGNL
+1056 SKNLKLEWNYDAGKL
-1071 VNGKGNQLVGLD
+1071 VNGKDNQTVGLD

-1089 DEGGEGNGHYE
+1089 DEGGEGSGHYE
-1100 YDRGTP
+1100 YDRGNR
-1106 NNCPDKSAYYKL
+1106 NNNPDKSAYYKL

-1138 QRGDYWTP
+1138 QWGDYWNP
-1146 GISAEDQAINAYL
+1146 GISAEDEAINAYL
-1159 KATGSSKTAA
+1159 KATGSSKTYRD
-1169 SLTKKERDA
+1169 LTTKERNA
-1178 IVGTYVVQIGTTGTN
+1178 IVGTYVVKIGTTGTN

-1206 SELTAYGYMTRDANT
+1206 SELTAYGYMSRDANT

-1244 SKLTQVS
+1244 SELTQVR

-1275 QDFANRLLE
+1275 QDFAKRLLE

-1290 THKTS
+1290 TTHKTG
-1295 ESATAYGEN
+1295 EGATAYGEN
-1304 TSGGFDGAYT
+1304 TSGDFDGTYT
-1314 QNKSETV
+1314 QKKIETV
-1321 TGSGTGKG
+1321 EGSGTGKG
-1329 HYTTFTEVLKKL
+1329 HYTTFTEVLKKI
-1341 FTGSGSKEHDEG
+1341 FSGSGSKEHDEG

-1358 YRTTDK
+1358 HRTTDK
-1364 VDTTPVS
+1364 VNTTPVS

-1406 VTPPVDPDTPD
+1406 VTPPVAPDTPD
-1417 GPVEDETPDEVMTP
+1417 GPVEDETPDEVVTP
-1431 ETPELPAV
+1431 ETPELPPV
-1439 QDAAPDEVVLPAE
+1439 QDATPDAPVLPSDAV
-1452 PELPAVQD
+1452 LPAVQD
-1460 ATALPQTGVN
+1460 ALPQTGVN

>member
-34 PAEDNAAP
+34 SVEDNAAP
-42 QAEPVAESSTPAPVA
+42 QAEPAPVEGKTA
-57 EEGEKQEKV
+57 EGEVEGEEEKQE
-66 GEQEEFFPPPV
+66 EFVPPE
-77 NEEAKSEEQAPA
+77 NDEAKKGDQAPA

-94 KTDDIIIDYKPAE
+94 KTDDITIDYKPAE
-107 KPEEPGE
+107 KPEEP
-114 SGKDGETDGSEG
+114 
-126 SGETDETENPDG
+126 GETDETENPDG

-151 DEATGK
+151 DEETGK
-157 DGKIGEATKEETPDS
+157 DGKIGTATKEETPDS

-244 KDVRPDWKTDKDA
+244 KDVRPNWKTDKDA
-257 KLGDY
+257 KLGGY

-275 KTLTLKKTSPTEEKE
+275 KTLTLKKTSEPETKK
-290 MAAEDIAKLLD
+290 MSAEDVAKLLD

-308 KKEELD
+308 KKTD
-314 EEGNPKTT
+314 DEGNTT
-322 YTLKKEEISTDE
+322 YTLKKEETSTDE
-334 NGNTVTRVT
+334 NDNTVTRVT
-343 YYKIT
+343 YYEIT
-348 GNTVETTTETTLVLK
+348 GNSVKTRTETTLVLK

-368 VDVNNE
+368 VDVDDK
-374 DLTTEIELPSITA
+374 DLTTEIKLPSITA

-400 SSEKLGEMLQDEYY
+400 SSEKLGEMLKDKYY
-414 NNVTG
+414 NNDTG

-424 ENVDGKEYTYKV
+424 ETDANGKEYTYKV
-436 KKMEDSKPLTNAQ
+436 KKTEDTKQLTNEQ
-449 LAERLGEGFTGDDNG
+449 LAARLGEGFSVDADGD
-464 VYYKGEKLTFDQM
+464 VCYKGEKLTFDQKD
-477 EAVRKT
+477 AVRKT

-502 GQESIESAKETAK
+502 GQESIESAAETAK

-544 TIDPTGKGQLN
+544 TIDPTGKSQLN

-572 NGATVSAPQPGT
+572 DGATVSAPQPGSSD
-584 PDSSKDTE
+584 PSKDTE

-629 GELPSLDGWTIAS
+629 GKLPSLDGWTVDIN
-642 KDPEKGTTTYK
+642 DPEKGTTIYK
-653 KEDTV
+653 KEETV

-715 ISSMDFSGIKCVEWT
+715 ISSMDFSGIKRVEWT
-730 IDELSE
+730 IYELSE

-773 DKVTKTN
+773 DKVTKTS

-924 AISPENMS
+924 AISTENMS

-939 LQEQERIAKN
+939 LQEQERIAKS

-990 YWKLTWWGGYYYY
+990 YWKWTRWGGYYYY

-1056 SKNLKLEWNYDAGNL
+1056 SKNLEWNYDAGNL
-1071 VNGKGNQLVGLD
+1071 VNGKGNQPVGLD

-1089 DEGGEGNGHYE
+1089 DEGGKGNGHYE
-1100 YDRGTP
+1100 YDRGNP

-1123 YDPIKENGSIKLYQG
+1123 YDPIKENGNIKLYQG
-1138 QRGDYWTP
+1138 GFDDYWYWV
-1146 GISAEDQAINAYL
+1146 SAEDQAINAYL
-1159 KATGSSKTAA
+1159 KATGSNKTAA

-1178 IVGTYVVQIGTTGTN
+1178 IVGTYVVKIGTTGTN
-1193 STGESGYQVYLKS
+1193 STGESGYQVYLKT

-1295 ESATAYGEN
+1295 ERATAYGEN

-1341 FTGSGSKEHDEG
+1341 FSGKGETSYDTGSI
-1353 KVSYT
+1353 SYS
-1358 YRTTDK
+1358 YRTTEK
-1364 VDTTPVS
+1364 VGTTALS

-1391 RTVTVNGEET
+1391 RTVTVDGEET

-1406 VTPPVDPDTPD
+1406 VTPPET
-1417 GPVEDETPDEVMTP
+1417 PVEDETPDEVVTP
-1431 ETPELPAV
+1431 ETPELPPV
-1439 QDAAPDEVVLPAE
+1439 QDATPDDAAPETPVLPSDAV
-1452 PELPAVQD
+1452 LPAVQD
-1460 ATALPQTGVN
+1460 ALPQTGVN

>member
-34 PAEDNAAP
+34 SVEDNAAP
-42 QAEPVAESSTPAPVA
+42 QAEPAPVEGKTA
-57 EEGEKQEKV
+57 EGEVEGEEEKQE
-66 GEQEEFFPPPV
+66 EFVPPV
-77 NEEAKSEEQAPA
+77 NDEAKKDDQAPA
-89 FGPGT
+89 YGPGT

-107 KPEEPGE
+107 KPEEPGK
-114 SGKDGETDGSEG
+114 SGEDGETDSSEG

-198 NTTITTPTET
+198 NPTITTPTET

-224 STTITDTKKGE
+224 STTIITDTKKGE
-235 EINLDDELG
+235 EIDLDDELG

-257 KLGDY
+257 KLGGY

-275 KTLTLKKTSPTEEKE
+275 KELTLKKTSEPETKK
-290 MAAEDIAKLLD
+290 MSAEDVAKLLD

-308 KKEELD
+308 KKTD
-314 EEGNPKTT
+314 DEGNTT
-322 YTLKKEEISTDE
+322 YTLKKEETSTDE
-334 NGNTVTRVT
+334 NGNTVTRTT
-343 YYKIT
+343 YYEIT
-348 GNTVETTTETTLVLK
+348 GNSVKTHTETTLVLK

-368 VDVNNE
+368 VDVDE
-374 DLTTEIELPSITA
+374 KDLTTEIELPSITA

-400 SSEKLGEMLQDEYY
+400 SSEKLGEMLKDEYY
-414 NNVTG
+414 NNDTG

-424 ENVDGKEYTYKV
+424 ETDANGKEYTYKV
-436 KKMEDSKPLTNAQ
+436 KKTEDTKQLTNAQ

-515 LEAIK
+515 LNAIK

-572 NGATVSAPQPGT
+572 DGATVSAPQPGT
-584 PDSSKDTE
+584 PDSSKGTE

-606 YVTGSNTWTE
+606 YVNGSNTWTE

-658 TSPDGTS
+658 TSPDGTI

-690 WAELLNQHPEYKN
+690 WNELQN
-703 KDELKAAGYNIN
+703 KTGKDKATLIQEGYSID
-715 ISSMDFSGIKCVEWT
+715 IGSMDFSGIKRVEWT

-811 IQTALAGQYSVSADS
+811 IQTALAVQYSVSADS

-872 KDNKDLEKAYDELW
+872 KDNKDLEKAYDDLW

-990 YWKLTWWGGYYYY
+990 YWKWTLWGGYYYY

-1037 LDLLPDKDDKVDQT
+1037 LDLLPDKDGNVDQT

-1056 SKNLKLEWNYDAGNL
+1056 SKNLEWNYDAGNL
-1071 VNGKGNQLVGLD
+1071 VNGKGNQPVGLD

-1089 DEGGEGNGHYE
+1089 DEGGKGNGHYE
-1100 YDRGTP
+1100 YDRGNP

-1123 YDPIKENGSIKLYQG
+1123 YDPIKENGNIKLYQG
-1138 QRGDYWTP
+1138 GFDDYWYWV
-1146 GISAEDQAINAYL
+1146 SAEDQAINAYL
-1159 KATGSSKTAA
+1159 KATGSNKTAA

-1178 IVGTYVVQIGTTGTN
+1178 IVGTYVVKIGTTGTN
-1193 STGESGYQVYLKS
+1193 STGESGYQVYLKT

-1295 ESATAYGEN
+1295 ERATAYGEN

-1341 FTGSGSKEHDEG
+1341 FSGKGETSYDTGSI
-1353 KVSYT
+1353 SYS
-1358 YRTTDK
+1358 YRTTEK
-1364 VDTTPVS
+1364 VGTTALS

-1391 RTVTVNGEET
+1391 RTVTVDGEET

-1406 VTPPVDPDTPD
+1406 VTPPET
-1417 GPVEDETPDEVMTP
+1417 PVEDETPDEVVTP
-1431 ETPELPAV
+1431 ETPELPPV
-1439 QDAAPDEVVLPAE
+1439 QDATPDDAAPETPVLPSDAV
-1452 PELPAVQD
+1452 LPAVQD
-1460 ATALPQTGVN
+1460 ALPQTGVN

>member
-34 PAEDNAAP
+34 SVEDNAAP
-42 QAEPVAESSTPAPVA
+42 QAEPAPVEGKTA
-57 EEGEKQEKV
+57 EGEVEGEEEKQE
-66 GEQEEFFPPPV
+66 EFVPPE
-77 NEEAKSEEQAPA
+77 NDEAKKDDQAPA

-94 KTDDIIIDYKPAE
+94 ETDDITIDYKPAE
-107 KPEEPGE
+107 KPEEP
-114 SGKDGETDGSEG
+114 
-126 SGETDETENPDG
+126 GETDETENPDG

-178 VDPDAEVKKGDPV
+178 VDPDAEVKKGESV

-208 TGTET
+208 TGTQT
-213 TTTTGTGKADS
+213 TTTTGTGEAKS
-224 STTITDTKKGE
+224 ETTITDTKKGE

-257 KLGDY
+257 KLGGY

-301 VPEGGVE
+301 VPEDGVE

-322 YTLKKEEISTDE
+322 YTLKKEETSTDE

-348 GNTVETTTETTLVLK
+348 GTTVETTTETTLVLK

-368 VDVNNE
+368 VDVDDK

-436 KKMEDSKPLTNAQ
+436 KKTEDSKPLTNAQ

-490 TEVTKTPGQVEG
+490 TEVTKTPDQVEG
-502 GQESIESAKETAK
+502 GEESIKSAEETAK

-520 AALTDAARNAG
+520 AALTDAARDAG

-629 GELPSLDGWTIAS
+629 GELSSLEGWTFDGI
-642 KDPEKGTTTYK
+642 DTEKGTTTYK
-653 KEDTV
+653 KEETV

-672 TITESSASLSDT
+672 TITESSASLSDA
-684 EKEEIA
+684 EKADIA
-690 WAELLNQHPEYKN
+690 WAELLKQHPEYKN
-703 KDELKAAGYNIN
+703 EDELKAAGYNID
-715 ISSMDFSGIKCVEWT
+715 IGSMDFSGIKRVEWT
-730 IDELSE
+730 IGTLSE
-736 STKTDAK
+736 STKTDTK
-743 DLNDKLVIPGGKNWS
+743 DLNKLVIPGGKNWS
-758 IDEKARTITVDGKTY
+758 IDEKAGTITVDGDIY
-773 DKVTKTN
+773 RNVTKTN

-835 ATFTKGNETI
+835 ATFTKGDETI

-939 LQEQERIAKN
+939 LQEQERIAKS

-990 YWKLTWWGGYYYY
+990 YWKWTRWGGYYYY

-1037 LDLLPDKDDKVDQT
+1037 LDLLPDKDGNVDQT

-1056 SKNLKLEWNYDAGNL
+1056 SKNLEWNYDAGNL
-1071 VNGKGNQLVGLD
+1071 VNGKGNQPVGLD

-1089 DEGGEGNGHYE
+1089 DEGGKGNGHYE
-1100 YDRGTP
+1100 YDRGNP

-1123 YDPIKENGSIKLYQG
+1123 YDPIKENGNIKLYQG
-1138 QRGDYWTP
+1138 GFDDYWYWV
-1146 GISAEDQAINAYL
+1146 SAEDQAINAYL
-1159 KATGSSKTAA
+1159 KATGSNKTAA

-1178 IVGTYVVQIGTTGTN
+1178 IVGTYVVKIGTTGTN
-1193 STGESGYQVYLKS
+1193 STGESGYQVYLKT

-1244 SKLTQVS
+1244 SKLTQVR

-1284 LNKQTT
+1284 LNQQTT

-1295 ESATAYGEN
+1295 ERATAYGEN

-1371 KETVTT
+1371 KETVTI

-1391 RTVTVNGEET
+1391 RTVTVDGEET

-1406 VTPPVDPDTPD
+1406 VTPPET
-1417 GPVEDETPDEVMTP
+1417 PVEDETPDEVVTP
-1431 ETPELPAV
+1431 ETPELPPV
-1439 QDAAPDEVVLPAE
+1439 QDATPDDAAPETPVLPSDAV
-1452 PELPAVQD
+1452 LPAVQD
-1460 ATALPQTGVN
+1460 ALPQTGVN

>member
-34 PAEDNAAP
+34 SVEDNAAP
-42 QAEPVAESSTPAPVA
+42 QAEPAPVEGKTA
-57 EEGEKQEKV
+57 EGEVEGEEEKQE
-66 GEQEEFFPPPV
+66 EFVPPV
-77 NEEAKSEEQAPA
+77 NDEAKKDDQAPA

-94 KTDDIIIDYKPAE
+94 KTDDITIDYKPAE
-107 KPEEPGE
+107 KPEEP
-114 SGKDGETDGSEG
+114 
-126 SGETDETENPDG
+126 GETDETENPDG

-244 KDVRPDWKTDKDA
+244 KDVRPNWKTDKDA
-257 KLGDY
+257 KLGGY

-275 KTLTLKKTSPTEEKE
+275 KTLTLKKTSEPETKK
-290 MAAEDIAKLLD
+290 MSAEDVAKLLD

-322 YTLKKEEISTDE
+322 YTLKKEETSTDE

-343 YYKIT
+343 YYEIT
-348 GNTVETTTETTLVLK
+348 GNSVKTRTETTLKLK

-436 KKMEDSKPLTNAQ
+436 KKTEDSKLLTNAQ
-449 LAERLGEGFTGDDNG
+449 LADRLGEGFTGDDNG
-464 VYYKGEKLTFDQM
+464 VYYKGEKLNLDQM

-490 TEVTKTPGQVEG
+490 TEITKHEGQVEG
-502 GQESIESAKETAK
+502 GQESIKSAAETAK

-572 NGATVSAPQPGT
+572 DGATVSAPQPGSSD
-584 PDSSKDTE
+584 PSKDTE

-629 GELPSLDGWTIAS
+629 GKLPSLDGWTVDIN
-642 KDPEKGTTTYK
+642 DPEKGTTIYK

-658 TSPDGTS
+658 TSPDGTI

-715 ISSMDFSGIKCVEWT
+715 ISSMDFSGIKRVEWT

-758 IDEKARTITVDGKTY
+758 IDEKAGTITVDGKTY
-773 DKVTKTN
+773 DKVTKTA

-811 IQTALAGQYSVSADS
+811 IQTALAGQYSVPADS

-835 ATFTKGNETI
+835 ATFTKGDETI

-939 LQEQERIAKN
+939 LQEQERIAKS

-990 YWKLTWWGGYYYY
+990 YWKWTRWGGYYYY

-1037 LDLLPDKDDKVDQT
+1037 LDLLPDKDGNVDQT

-1056 SKNLKLEWNYDAGNL
+1056 SKNLEWNYDAGNL
-1071 VNGKGNQLVGLD
+1071 VNGKGNQPVGLD

-1089 DEGGEGNGHYE
+1089 DEGGKGNGHYE
-1100 YDRGTP
+1100 YDRGNP

-1123 YDPIKENGSIKLYQG
+1123 YDPIKENGNIKLYQG
-1138 QRGDYWTP
+1138 GYDGWHWV
-1146 GISAEDQAINAYL
+1146 SAEDQAINAYL
-1159 KATGSSKTAA
+1159 KATGSNKTAA
-1169 SLTKKERDA
+1169 SLTKKERNA
-1178 IVGTYVVQIGTTGTN
+1178 IVGTYVVKIGTTDTN
-1193 STGESGYQVYLKS
+1193 STGESGYQVYLKT

-1295 ESATAYGEN
+1295 ERATAYGEN

-1341 FTGSGSKEHDEG
+1341 FSGKGETSYDTGSI
-1353 KVSYT
+1353 SYS
-1358 YRTTDK
+1358 YRTTEK
-1364 VDTTPVS
+1364 VGTTALS

-1391 RTVTVNGEET
+1391 RTVTVDGEET

-1406 VTPPVDPDTPD
+1406 VTPPET
-1417 GPVEDETPDEVMTP
+1417 PVEDETP
-1431 ETPELPAV
+1431 ETPELPPV
-1439 QDAAPDEVVLPAE
+1439 QDATPDDAAPETPVLPSDAV
-1452 PELPAVQD
+1452 LPAVQD
-1460 ATALPQTGVN
+1460 ALPQTGVN

>member
-1 MTNKKLK
+1 M
-8 LAAMSVA
+8 
-15 LTACVAAQPMA
+15 
-26 AHAVEGPD
+26 
-34 PAEDNAAP
+34 
-42 QAEPVAESSTPAPVA
+42 
-57 EEGEKQEKV
+57 
-66 GEQEEFFPPPV
+66 

-94 KTDDIIIDYKPAE
+94 KTDDITIDYKPAA

-114 SGKDGETDGSEG
+114 
-126 SGETDETENPDG
+126 TDEPETPGD
-138 TYVKGD
+138 THLKGD

-151 DEATGK
+151 DEVTGE
-157 DGKIGEATKEETPDS
+157 DGKIGTATKEETPDS

-262 TVDKVEPAKDGNS
+262 TVDKVEPAEDGNS
-275 KTLTLKKTSPTEEKE
+275 KELTLKKTSPTEEKE

-308 KKEELD
+308 KKTD
-314 EEGNPKTT
+314 NEGNTT
-322 YTLKKEEISTDE
+322 YTLKKEETSTDE

-343 YYKIT
+343 YYEIT
-348 GNTVETTTETTLVLK
+348 GNSVKTRTETTLKLK

-368 VDVNNE
+368 VDVDE
-374 DLTTEIELPSITA
+374 KDLTTKVELPSITA

-400 SSEKLGEMLQDEYY
+400 SSEKLGEMLKDEYY

-436 KKMEDSKPLTNAQ
+436 KKTENTKPLTNEQ
-449 LAERLGEGFTGDDNG
+449 LANRLGEGFTADANG
-464 VYYKGEKLTFDQM
+464 VYYKGEKLNLDQM

-483 LSYTVEV
+483 LSYTVAV
-490 TEVTKTPGQVEG
+490 TEITKNEGQVEG
-502 GQESIESAKETAK
+502 GQESIKSAEETAK

-520 AALTDAARNAG
+520 AALTDAAKKTG
-531 INVET
+531 INVDSE
-536 DDFKNQLN
+536 DFKNQLN

-572 NGATVSAPQPGT
+572 NGATVSTDLGT

-592 TRKDVTDNVITGTA
+592 TREDVKDYTVTGTA

-629 GELPSLDGWTIAS
+629 GELPSLEGWTFDGI
-642 KDPEKGTTTYK
+642 DTEKGTTTYK
-653 KEDTV
+653 KEETV

-672 TITESSASLSDT
+672 TITESSASLSDA
-684 EKEEIA
+684 EKADIA
-690 WAELLNQHPEYKN
+690 WAELLKQHPEYKN
-703 KDELKAAGYNIN
+703 EDELKAAGYNID
-715 ISSMDFSGIKCVEWT
+715 IGSMDFSGIKRVEWT
-730 IDELSE
+730 IGTLSE
-736 STKTDAK
+736 STKTDTK

-758 IDEKARTITVDGKTY
+758 IDEKAGTITVDGNIY
-773 DKVTKTN
+773 RNLTKTN

-802 AGAPLTPEE
+802 AGAPLTPDE

-835 ATFTKGNETI
+835 ATFTKGDETI

-859 KDVHTSSSVTDII
+859 KDVHTSSSVTGII
-872 KDNKDLEKAYDELW
+872 KDDKDLEKAYDELW
-886 KQIQEIQSKLL
+886 KQIQEIQSKLQ

-902 WIGNLEVT
+902 RIGET
-910 DKTEKTDIIKYFTT
+910 KIDSTTKKEDIIKYFTK
-924 AISPENMS
+924 AISPDNMS

-977 SFSKAPD
+977 YFSKAPD

-990 YWKLTWWGGYYYY
+990 YWKWTRWGGYYYY
-1003 TDANGQEVRVHS
+1003 TDANGHEVRVDS
-1015 NTVHYEE
+1015 NTVHSEE

-1037 LDLLPDKDDKVDQT
+1037 LDLLPDEDGKVNQT

-1056 SKNLKLEWNYDAGNL
+1056 SKNLKLEWNYDAGKL
-1071 VNGKGNQLVGLD
+1071 VNGKDNQTVGLD

-1089 DEGGEGNGHYE
+1089 DEGGEGDGHYE
-1100 YDRGTP
+1100 YDRGNP
-1106 NNCPDKSAYYKL
+1106 NKNPDKSAYYKL

-1123 YDPIKENGSIKLYQG
+1123 YDPIKDKDGSIKLYQG
-1138 QRGDYWTP
+1138 QWGDYWNP
-1146 GISAEDQAINAYL
+1146 GISAEDEAINAYL
-1159 KATGSSKTAA
+1159 KATGSSKTYRD
-1169 SLTKKERDA
+1169 LTTKERNA
-1178 IVGTYVVQIGTTGTN
+1178 IVGTYVVKIGTTGTN

-1206 SELTAYGYMTRDANT
+1206 SELTAYGYMSRDANT

-1244 SKLTQVS
+1244 SELTQVR

-1275 QDFANRLLE
+1275 QDFAKRLLE

-1290 THKTS
+1290 THKTG
-1295 ESATAYGEN
+1295 EGATAYGEN
-1304 TSGGFDGAYT
+1304 TSGDFDGTYT
-1314 QNKSETV
+1314 QKKSETV
-1321 TGSGTGKG
+1321 EGSGTGKG
-1329 HYTTFTEVLKKL
+1329 HYTTFTEVLKKI
-1341 FTGSGSKEHDEG
+1341 FSGSGSKEHDEG
-1353 KVSYT
+1353 SVSYT
-1358 YRTTDK
+1358 HRTTDK
-1364 VDTTPVS
+1364 VNTTPVS

-1382 DYNYTSIET
+1382 GYNYTSIET

-1406 VTPPVDPDTPD
+1406 VTPPET
-1417 GPVEDETPDEVMTP
+1417 PVEDETPDEVVTP
-1431 ETPELPAV
+1431 ETPELPPV
-1439 QDAAPDEVVLPAE
+1439 QDATPDAPVLPSDAV
-1452 PELPAVQD
+1452 LPAVQD
-1460 ATALPQTGVN
+1460 ALPQTGVN

>member
-34 PAEDNAAP
+34 SVEDNAAP

-66 GEQEEFFPPPV
+66 GEQEEFTPPRV

-94 KTDDIIIDYKPAE
+94 KTDDITIDYKPAA
-107 KPEEPGE
+107 KPGEPGK
-114 SGKDGETDGSEG
+114 SGEDGEADGSEG

-178 VDPDAEVKKGDPV
+178 VDPDAEVKKGESV

-235 EINLDDELG
+235 EIDLDDELG
-244 KDVRPDWKTDKDA
+244 KDVRPDWETDKDA
-257 KLGDY
+257 KLGGY

-301 VPEGGVE
+301 VPEDGLE
-308 KKEELD
+308 KKTD
-314 EEGNPKTT
+314 DEGNTT
-322 YTLKKEEISTDE
+322 YTLKKEETSTDE
-334 NGNTVTRVT
+334 NGNTVTRTT
-343 YYKIT
+343 YYEIT
-348 GNTVETTTETTLVLK
+348 GNSVKTRTETTLVLK

-368 VDVNNE
+368 VDVDDK
-374 DLTTEIELPSITA
+374 DLTTKVELPSITA

-400 SSEKLGEMLQDEYY
+400 SSEKLGEMLKDEYY

-436 KKMEDSKPLTNAQ
+436 KKTENTKPLTHAQ
-449 LAERLGEGFTGDDNG
+449 LADRLGEGFTGDDNG
-464 VYYKGEKLTFDQM
+464 VYYKGEKLNLDQM

-502 GQESIESAKETAK
+502 GQESIESAEETAK

-520 AALTDAARNAG
+520 AALTDAAKKTG
-531 INVET
+531 INVDSE
-536 DDFKNQLN
+536 DFKNQLN

-572 NGATVSAPQPGT
+572 DGATVSAPQPGSSD
-584 PDSSKDTE
+584 PSKDTE

-629 GELPSLDGWTIAS
+629 GELPSLEGWTIAS

-653 KEDTV
+653 KEETV

-672 TITESSASLSDT
+672 TITESSASLTDA

-690 WAELLNQHPEYKN
+690 WKELQN
-703 KDELKAAGYNIN
+703 KTGKGKATLLQEGYSID
-715 ISSMDFSGIKCVEWT
+715 IGSMDFSGIKRVEWT
-730 IDELSE
+730 IDTLSE
-736 STKTDAK
+736 STKTDTK

-758 IDEKARTITVDGKTY
+758 IDENAGTITVDGNIY
-773 DKVTKTN
+773 RNVTKTD
-780 DGYTCTVED
+780 DGFTCTVED
-789 KNGVKTTYTFTKQ
+789 KNGVKTTYTFTKK

-835 ATFTKGNETI
+835 ATFTKGDETI

-859 KDVHTSSSVTDII
+859 KDVHTSSSVTGII
-872 KDNKDLEKAYDELW
+872 KDDKDLEKAYDELW
-886 KQIQEIQSKLL
+886 KQIQEIQSKLQ

-902 WIGNLEVT
+902 RIGET
-910 DKTEKTDIIKYFTT
+910 KIDSTTKKEDIIKYFTK

-939 LQEQERIAKN
+939 LQEQERIAKS

-977 SFSKAPD
+977 YFSKAPD

-990 YWKLTWWGGYYYY
+990 YWKWTRWGGYYYY

-1015 NTVHYEE
+1015 NTVHSEE

-1037 LDLLPDKDDKVDQT
+1037 LDLLPDKDGKVDQT

-1056 SKNLKLEWNYDAGNL
+1056 SKDLKLEWNYDAGKL
-1071 VNGKGNQLVGLD
+1071 VNGKDNQTVGLD

-1089 DEGGEGNGHYE
+1089 DEGGEGSGHYE
-1100 YDRGTP
+1100 YDRGNR
-1106 NNCPDKSAYYKL
+1106 NNNPDKSAYYKL

-1138 QRGDYWTP
+1138 QWGDYWNP
-1146 GISAEDQAINAYL
+1146 GISAEDEAINAYL
-1159 KATGSSKTAA
+1159 KATGSSKTYRD
-1169 SLTKKERDA
+1169 LTTKERNA
-1178 IVGTYVVQIGTTGTN
+1178 IVGTYVVKIGTTGTN

-1206 SELTAYGYMTRDANT
+1206 SELTAYGYMSRDANT

-1244 SKLTQVS
+1244 SELTQVR

-1275 QDFANRLLE
+1275 QDFAKRLLE

-1290 THKTS
+1290 THKTG
-1295 ESATAYGEN
+1295 EGATAYGEN
-1304 TSGGFDGAYT
+1304 TSGGFDGTYT
-1314 QNKSETV
+1314 QKKSETV
-1321 TGSGTGKG
+1321 EGSGTGKG
-1329 HYTTFTEVLKKL
+1329 HYTTFTEVLKKI
-1341 FTGSGSKEHDEG
+1341 FSGSGSKEHDEG
-1353 KVSYT
+1353 SVSYT
-1358 YRTTDK
+1358 HRTTDK
-1364 VDTTPVS
+1364 VNTTPVS

-1382 DYNYTSIET
+1382 GYNYTSIET

-1406 VTPPVDPDTPD
+1406 VTPPET
-1417 GPVEDETPDEVMTP
+1417 PVEDETPDEVVTP
-1431 ETPELPAV
+1431 ETPELPPV
-1439 QDAAPDEVVLPAE
+1439 QDATPDAPVLPSDAV
-1452 PELPAVQD
+1452 LPAVQD
-1460 ATALPQTGVN
+1460 ALPQTGVN

>member
-1 MTNKKLK
+1 MLWK
-8 LAAMSVA
+8 
-15 LTACVAAQPMA
+15 
-26 AHAVEGPD
+26 
-34 PAEDNAAP
+34 AP
-42 QAEPVAESSTPAPVA
+42 TLPRITLPRRPNPPLW
-57 EEGEKQEKV
+57 KV
-66 GEQEEFFPPPV
+66 RPQKARSRAKRASRRSLPPPPV

-94 KTDDIIIDYKPAE
+94 KTDDITIDYKPAE
-107 KPEEPGE
+107 KPEQPGK
-114 SGKDGETDGSEG
+114 SGEDGEADGSEG

-157 DGKIGEATKEETPDS
+157 DGKIGTATKEETPDS

-257 KLGDY
+257 KLGGY

-275 KTLTLKKTSPTEEKE
+275 KTLTLKKTSEPETKE
-290 MAAEDIAKLLD
+290 MSAEDVAKLLD
-301 VPEGGVE
+301 VPEDGVE

-322 YTLKKEEISTDE
+322 YILKKEETSTDE

-343 YYKIT
+343 YYEIT
-348 GNTVETTTETTLVLK
+348 GNSVKTRTETTLVLK

-368 VDVNNE
+368 VDVDDK
-374 DLTTEIELPSITA
+374 DLTTKVELPSITA

-400 SSEKLGEMLQDEYY
+400 SSEKLGEMLKDEYY
-414 NNVTG
+414 NNDTG

-424 ENVDGKEYTYKV
+424 ETDANGKEYTYKV
-436 KKMEDSKPLTNAQ
+436 KKTEDTKQLTNKQ
-449 LAERLGEGFTGDDNG
+449 LADRLGEGFTGDDNG
-464 VYYKGEKLTFDQM
+464 VYYKGEKLNLDQM

-502 GQESIESAKETAK
+502 GQESIKSAEETAK

-520 AALTDAARNAG
+520 AALTDAAKKTG
-531 INVET
+531 INVDSE
-536 DDFKNQLN
+536 DFKNQLN

-572 NGATVSAPQPGT
+572 NGATVSTDPGT

-592 TRKDVTDNVITGTA
+592 TREDVKDYTVTGTA

-653 KEDTV
+653 KEETV

-672 TITESSASLSDT
+672 TITESSASLSDA

-690 WAELLNQHPEYKN
+690 WKELQN
-703 KDELKAAGYNIN
+703 KTGRDKATLLQEGYSID
-715 ISSMDFSGIKCVEWT
+715 IGSMDFSGIKRVEWT
-730 IDELSE
+730 IGTLSE
-736 STKTDAK
+736 STKTDTK

-758 IDEKARTITVDGKTY
+758 IDENAGTITVDGNIY
-773 DKVTKTN
+773 RNVTKTD

-902 WIGNLEVT
+902 WIG
-910 DKTEKTDIIKYFTT
+910 KTKIDSTTKKEDIIKYFTK

-990 YWKLTWWGGYYYY
+990 YWKSTWLWYGYYYY
-1003 TDANGQEVRVHS
+1003 TDANGQEVRVDN
-1015 NTVHYEE
+1015 NTVHSEE

-1037 LDLLPDKDDKVDQT
+1037 LDLLPDEDGKVDQT

-1071 VNGKGNQLVGLD
+1071 VNGKGNQPVGLD

-1089 DEGGEGNGHYE
+1089 DEGGKGDGHYE
-1100 YDRGTP
+1100 YDRGNS

-1146 GISAEDQAINAYL
+1146 GISAEDEAINAYL
-1159 KATGSSKTAA
+1159 KATGSNKTAA

-1244 SKLTQVS
+1244 SELTQVS

-1275 QDFANRLLE
+1275 QDFAKRLLE

-1290 THKTS
+1290 TTHKTG
-1295 ESATAYGEN
+1295 EGATAYGEN
-1304 TSGGFDGAYT
+1304 TSGDFDGTYT
-1314 QNKSETV
+1314 QKKSETV
-1321 TGSGTGKG
+1321 EGSGTGKG
-1329 HYTTFTEVLKKL
+1329 HYTTFTEVLKKI
-1341 FTGSGSKEHDEG
+1341 FSGSGSKEHDEG
-1353 KVSYT
+1353 SVSYT
-1358 YRTTDK
+1358 HRTTEK

-1382 DYNYTSIET
+1382 EYDYTTIET

-1406 VTPPVDPDTPD
+1406 VDPDTPD
-1417 GPVEDETPDEVMTP
+1417 DPVEDETPDEVVMTP
-1431 ETPELPAV
+1431 ETPELPPV
-1439 QDAAPDEVVLPAE
+1439 QDTTPDAPVLPSDAV
-1452 PELPAVQD
+1452 LPAVQD
-1460 ATALPQTGVN
+1460 ALPQTGVN

>member
-1 MTNKKLK
+1 M
-8 LAAMSVA
+8 
-15 LTACVAAQPMA
+15 
-26 AHAVEGPD
+26 
-34 PAEDNAAP
+34 
-42 QAEPVAESSTPAPVA
+42 
-57 EEGEKQEKV
+57 
-66 GEQEEFFPPPV
+66 
-77 NEEAKSEEQAPA
+77 NEEAKKDDQAPA

-107 KPEEPGE
+107 KPEEPGK
-114 SGKDGETDGSEG
+114 SGEDGEADGSEG

-178 VDPDAEVKKGDPV
+178 VDPDAEVKKGESV

-208 TGTET
+208 TGTQT

-235 EINLDDELG
+235 EIDLNKELG
-244 KDVRPDWKTDKDA
+244 EVRPDWKTDKDA
-257 KLGDY
+257 TLGDY
-262 TVDKVEPAKDGNS
+262 TVKEVEPSEDGNS
-275 KTLTLKKTSPTEEKE
+275 KELTLKKTSPTEEKE

-308 KKEELD
+308 KKTD
-314 EEGNPKTT
+314 DEGNTT
-322 YTLKKEEISTDE
+322 YTLKKEETSTDE
-334 NGNTVTRVT
+334 NGNTVTRTT
-343 YYKIT
+343 YYEIT
-348 GNTVETTTETTLVLK
+348 GTSVKTRTETTLKLK

-368 VDVNNE
+368 ETKKDQ
-374 DLTTEIELPSITA
+374 DLSTEAELPDSITV
-387 KNTDETKTDVIEI
+387 KNGKSELKVSKDILEKALDNGGTYTDTDKNITYTVTKKEE
-400 SSEKLGEMLQDEYY
+400 SSTKLSNE
-414 NNVTG
+414 
-419 EYVYT
+419 
-424 ENVDGKEYTYKV
+424 
-436 KKMEDSKPLTNAQ
+436 Q
-449 LAERLGEGFTGDDNG
+449 LAKRLGDGFTYNAADDSIS
-464 VYYKGEKLTFDQM
+464 YKGEKLTISQND
-477 EAVRKT
+477 VYRKL
-483 LSYTVEV
+483 LSYDVTV
-490 TEVTKTPGQVEG
+490 TETIKNEGQVEG
-502 GQESIESAKETAK
+502 GQASIDKANNDAK

-520 AALTDAARNAG
+520 AALTDAAKKTG
-531 INVET
+531 INVDSE
-536 DDFKNQLN
+536 DFKNQLN

-572 NGATVSAPQPGT
+572 DGATVSAPQPGSSD
-584 PDSSKDTE
+584 PSKDTE
-592 TRKDVTDNVITGTA
+592 TREDIKDYTVTGTA

-629 GELPSLDGWTIAS
+629 GELPSLEGWTFDGI
-642 KDPEKGTTTYK
+642 DMEKGTTTYK
-653 KEDTV
+653 KEETV

-672 TITESSASLSDT
+672 TITESSASLSDA

-690 WAELLNQHPEYKN
+690 WKELQN
-703 KDELKAAGYNIN
+703 KTGKDKATLLQEGYSID
-715 ISSMDFSGIKCVEWT
+715 IGSMDFSGIKRVEWT
-730 IDELSE
+730 IDTLSE
-736 STKTDAK
+736 STKTDTK

-758 IDEKARTITVDGKTY
+758 IDENAGTITVDGNIY
-773 DKVTKTN
+773 RNVTKTD

-789 KNGVKTTYTFTKQ
+789 KNGVKTTYTFTKK

-835 ATFTKGNETI
+835 ATFTKGDETI

-859 KDVHTSSSVTDII
+859 KDVHTSSSVTGII
-872 KDNKDLEKAYDELW
+872 KDDKDLEKAYDELW
-886 KQIQEIQSKLL
+886 KQIQEIQSKLQ

-902 WIGNLEVT
+902 RIGET
-910 DKTEKTDIIKYFTT
+910 KIDSTTKKEDIIKYFTK
-924 AISPENMS
+924 AISPDNMS

-967 YSGEKTDEFK
+967 YSGEKTGEFK
-977 SFSKAPD
+977 YFSKAPD

-990 YWKLTWWGGYYYY
+990 YWKSTWGWNGYYYY
-1003 TDANGQEVRVHS
+1003 TDANGHEVRVDS
-1015 NTVHYEE
+1015 NTVHSEE

-1037 LDLLPDKDDKVDQT
+1037 LDLLPDEDGKVNQT

-1056 SKNLKLEWNYDAGNL
+1056 SKNLKLEWNYDAGKL
-1071 VNGKGNQLVGLD
+1071 VNGKDNQTVGLD

-1089 DEGGEGNGHYE
+1089 DEGGEGDGHYE
-1100 YDRGTP
+1100 YDRGNP
-1106 NNCPDKSAYYKL
+1106 NKNPDKSAYYKL

-1123 YDPIKENGSIKLYQG
+1123 YDPIKDKDGSIKLYQG
-1138 QRGDYWTP
+1138 QWGDYWNP
-1146 GISAEDQAINAYL
+1146 GISAEDEAINAYL
-1159 KATGSSKTAA
+1159 KATGSSKTYRD
-1169 SLTKKERDA
+1169 LTTKERNA
-1178 IVGTYVVQIGTTGTN
+1178 IVGTYVVKIGTTGTN

-1206 SELTAYGYMTRDANT
+1206 SELTAYGYMSRDANT

-1244 SKLTQVS
+1244 SELTQVR

-1275 QDFANRLLE
+1275 QDFAKRLLE

-1290 THKTS
+1290 TTHKTG
-1295 ESATAYGEN
+1295 EGATAYGEN
-1304 TSGGFDGAYT
+1304 TSGDFDGTYT
-1314 QNKSETV
+1314 QKKSETV
-1321 TGSGTGKG
+1321 EGSGTGKG
-1329 HYTTFTEVLKKL
+1329 HYTTFTEVLKKI
-1341 FTGSGSKEHDEG
+1341 FSGSGSKEHDEG
-1353 KVSYT
+1353 SVSYT
-1358 YRTTDK
+1358 HRTTDK
-1364 VDTTPVS
+1364 VNTTPVS

-1382 DYNYTSIET
+1382 GYNYTSIET

-1406 VTPPVDPDTPD
+1406 VTPPET
-1417 GPVEDETPDEVMTP
+1417 PVEDETPDEVVTP
-1431 ETPELPAV
+1431 ETPELPPV
-1439 QDAAPDEVVLPAE
+1439 QDATPDAPVLPSDAV
-1452 PELPAVQD
+1452 LPAVQD
-1460 ATALPQTGVN
+1460 ALPQTGVN

>member
-34 PAEDNAAP
+34 SVEDNAAP
-42 QAEPVAESSTPAPVA
+42 QAEPAPVEGKTA
-57 EEGEKQEKV
+57 EGEVEGEEEKQE
-66 GEQEEFFPPPV
+66 EFVPPV
-77 NEEAKSEEQAPA
+77 NDEAKKDDQAPA

-94 KTDDIIIDYKPAE
+94 NTDDIIIDYKPAE
-107 KPEEPGE
+107 KPDE
-114 SGKDGETDGSEG
+114 SGE

-257 KLGDY
+257 KLGGY

-275 KTLTLKKTSPTEEKE
+275 KTLTLKKTSEPETKK
-290 MAAEDIAKLLD
+290 MSAEDVAKLLD

-308 KKEELD
+308 KKTD
-314 EEGNPKTT
+314 DEGNTT
-322 YTLKKEEISTDE
+322 YTLKKEETSTDE
-334 NGNTVTRVT
+334 NGNTVTRTT
-343 YYKIT
+343 YYEIT
-348 GNTVETTTETTLVLK
+348 DNTVETTTETTLVLK

-368 VDVNNE
+368 VDVDNE
-374 DLTTEIELPSITA
+374 DLTTEIKLPSITA

-400 SSEKLGEMLQDEYY
+400 SSEKLGKMLDDKNY
-414 NNVTG
+414 NKDTG

-424 ENVDGKEYTYKV
+424 ETVDGKEYTYKV
-436 KKMEDSKPLTNAQ
+436 KKTENTKPLTPAQ
-449 LAERLGEGFTGDDNG
+449 LAERLGEGFTADDNG
-464 VYYKGEKLTFDQM
+464 VYYKGEKLNFDQM
-477 EAVRKT
+477 KAVRKT

-502 GQESIESAKETAK
+502 GQESIKSAEETAK

-572 NGATVSAPQPGT
+572 DGATVSAPQPGT
-584 PDSSKDTE
+584 PDSSKGTE

-606 YVTGSNTWTE
+606 YVNGSNTWTE

-658 TSPDGTS
+658 TSPDGTI

-690 WAELLNQHPEYKN
+690 WNELQN
-703 KDELKAAGYNIN
+703 KTGKDKATLIQEGYSID
-715 ISSMDFSGIKCVEWT
+715 IGSMDFSGIKRVEWT

-811 IQTALAGQYSVSADS
+811 IQTALAGQYSVPADS

-835 ATFTKGNETI
+835 ATFTKGDETI

-886 KQIQEIQSKLL
+886 KQIQEIQSKLQ

-939 LQEQERIAKN
+939 LQEQERIAKS

-990 YWKLTWWGGYYYY
+990 YWKSTWWGGYYYY

-1037 LDLLPDKDDKVDQT
+1037 LDLLPDKDGNVDQT

-1071 VNGKGNQLVGLD
+1071 VNGKGNQPVVLD

-1089 DEGGEGNGHYE
+1089 DEGGEGDGHYE
-1100 YDRGTP
+1100 YDRGNP

-1123 YDPIKENGSIKLYQG
+1123 YDPIKENGNIKLYQG
-1138 QRGDYWTP
+1138 GFDDYWYWV
-1146 GISAEDQAINAYL
+1146 SAEDQAINAYL
-1159 KATGSSKTAA
+1159 KATGSNKTAA

-1178 IVGTYVVQIGTTGTN
+1178 IVGTYVVKIGTTGTN
-1193 STGESGYQVYLKS
+1193 STGESGYQVYLKT

-1304 TSGGFDGAYT
+1304 TSGGFNGAYT
-1314 QNKSETV
+1314 QDKSETV

-1341 FTGSGSKEHDEG
+1341 FSGKGETSYDTGSI
-1353 KVSYT
+1353 SYS

-1364 VDTTPVS
+1364 VNTTPVS

-1406 VTPPVDPDTPD
+1406 VTPPET
-1417 GPVEDETPDEVMTP
+1417 PVEDETPDEVVTP
-1431 ETPELPAV
+1431 ETPELPPV
-1439 QDAAPDEVVLPAE
+1439 QDATPDDAAPETPV
-1452 PELPAVQD
+1452 LPAVQD
-1460 ATALPQTGVN
+1460 ALPQTGVN

>member
-34 PAEDNAAP
+34 SVEDNAAP
-42 QAEPVAESSTPAPVA
+42 QAEPVAESPTPAPVA
-57 EEGEKQEKV
+57 EEGEKQEEA
-66 GEQEEFFPPPV
+66 GEQEEFVPPV
-77 NEEAKSEEQAPA
+77 NDEAKKDDQAPA

-94 KTDDIIIDYKPAE
+94 KTDDITIDYKPAE
-107 KPEEPGE
+107 KPEEP
-114 SGKDGETDGSEG
+114 
-126 SGETDETENPDG
+126 GETDETENPDG

-257 KLGDY
+257 KLGGY

-275 KTLTLKKTSPTEEKE
+275 KTLTLKKTSEPETKK
-290 MAAEDIAKLLD
+290 MSAEDVAKLLD

-308 KKEELD
+308 KKTD
-314 EEGNPKTT
+314 DEGNTT
-322 YTLKKEEISTDE
+322 YTLKKEETSTDE
-334 NGNTVTRVT
+334 NGNTVTRTT
-343 YYKIT
+343 YYEIT
-348 GNTVETTTETTLVLK
+348 GNSVKTTTETTLVLK

-436 KKMEDSKPLTNAQ
+436 KKTEDSKPLTNAQ
-449 LAERLGEGFTGDDNG
+449 LADRLGEGFTGDDNG
-464 VYYKGEKLTFDQM
+464 VYYKGEKLTFDQK

-502 GQESIESAKETAK
+502 GQESIKSAEETAK

-520 AALTDAARNAG
+520 AALTDAAKKTG
-531 INVET
+531 IDVDSEN
-536 DDFKNQLN
+536 FKNQLN

-572 NGATVSAPQPGT
+572 DGATVSAPQPG
-584 PDSSKDTE
+584 SSDPIKDTE

-629 GELPSLDGWTIAS
+629 GKLPSLDGWTVDIN
-642 KDPEKGTTTYK
+642 DPEKGTTIYK

-658 TSPDGTS
+658 TLPDGTS

-715 ISSMDFSGIKCVEWT
+715 ISSMDFSGIKRVEWT

-758 IDEKARTITVDGKTY
+758 IDEKAGTITVDGKTY

-811 IQTALAGQYSVSADS
+811 IQTALAGQYSVPADS

-835 ATFTKGNETI
+835 ATFTKGDETI

-939 LQEQERIAKN
+939 LQEQERIAKS

-990 YWKLTWWGGYYYY
+990 YWKWTRWGGYYYY

-1037 LDLLPDKDDKVDQT
+1037 LDLLPDKDGNVDQT

-1056 SKNLKLEWNYDAGNL
+1056 SKNLEWNYDAGNL
-1071 VNGKGNQLVGLD
+1071 VNGKGNQPVGLD

-1089 DEGGEGNGHYE
+1089 DEGGKGNGHYE
-1100 YDRGTP
+1100 YDRGNP
-1106 NNCPDKSAYYKL
+1106 NNGPDKSAYYKL

-1123 YDPIKENGSIKLYQG
+1123 YDPIKENGNIKLYQG
-1138 QRGDYWTP
+1138 GFDDYWYWV
-1146 GISAEDQAINAYL
+1146 SAEDQAINAYL
-1159 KATGSSKTAA
+1159 KATGSNKTAA

-1178 IVGTYVVQIGTTGTN
+1178 IVGTYVVKIGTTGTN
-1193 STGESGYQVYLKS
+1193 STGESGYQVYLKT

-1244 SKLTQVS
+1244 SKLTQVR

-1284 LNKQTT
+1284 LNQQTT

-1295 ESATAYGEN
+1295 ERATAYGEN

-1341 FTGSGSKEHDEG
+1341 FSGKGETSYDTGN
-1353 KVSYT
+1353 VSYT

-1364 VDTTPVS
+1364 VNTTPVS

-1391 RTVTVNGEET
+1391 RTVTVDGEET
-1401 VIVPP
+1401 VIV
-1406 VTPPVDPDTPD
+1406 PPVDPDTPD
-1417 GPVEDETPDEVMTP
+1417 GPVEDETPDEVVTP
-1431 ETPELPAV
+1431 ETPELPPV
-1439 QDAAPDEVVLPAE
+1439 QDATPDDAAPETPVLPSDAV
-1452 PELPAVQD
+1452 LPAVQD
-1460 ATALPQTGVN
+1460 ALPQTGVN

>member
-34 PAEDNAAP
+34 SVEDNAAP
-42 QAEPVAESSTPAPVA
+42 QAEPAPVEGKTA
-57 EEGEKQEKV
+57 EGEVEGEEEKQE
-66 GEQEEFFPPPV
+66 EFVPPV
-77 NEEAKSEEQAPA
+77 NDEAKKDDQAPA

-94 KTDDIIIDYKPAE
+94 KADDIIIDYKPAE
-107 KPEEPGE
+107 KPEEP
-114 SGKDGETDGSEG
+114 
-126 SGETDETENPDG
+126 GETDETENPDG

-157 DGKIGEATKEETPDS
+157 DGKIGESTKEETPDS

-178 VDPDAEVKKGDPV
+178 VDPDAEVKKGESV

-208 TGTET
+208 TGTQT
-213 TTTTGTGKADS
+213 TTTTGIGKADS

-257 KLGDY
+257 KLGGY
-262 TVDKVEPAKDGNS
+262 TVDKVEPAKDGNT
-275 KTLTLKKTSPTEEKE
+275 KTLTLTKTDDSAPEKE
-290 MAAEDIAKLLD
+290 MSAEDIAKLLD
-301 VPEGGVE
+301 VPEDGVE
-308 KKEELD
+308 KKTD
-314 EEGNPKTT
+314 DEGNTT
-322 YTLKKEEISTDE
+322 YILKKEETSTDE
-334 NGNTVTRVT
+334 NGNTVTRTT
-343 YYKIT
+343 YYEIT
-348 GNTVETTTETTLVLK
+348 GNSVKTRTETTLVLK

-368 VDVNNE
+368 VDVDNE

-400 SSEKLGEMLQDEYY
+400 SSEKLGKMLDDKNY
-414 NNVTG
+414 NKDTG

-424 ENVDGKEYTYKV
+424 ETVDGKEYTYKV
-436 KKMEDSKPLTNAQ
+436 KKTENTKPLTPAQ
-449 LAERLGEGFTGDDNG
+449 LAERLGEGFTADDNG
-464 VYYKGEKLTFDQM
+464 VYYKGEKLNFDQM
-477 EAVRKT
+477 KAVRKT

-616 SGSLNGTYVKPGS
+616 SGSLNGTYVKPDS
-629 GELPSLDGWTIAS
+629 GELPSLDGWTVDS
-642 KDPEKGTTTYK
+642 KDPEKGTTIYK

-658 TSPDGTS
+658 TLSDGTS

-672 TITESSASLSDT
+672 TITESSAPLTDT

-690 WAELLNQHPEYKN
+690 WNELQN
-703 KDELKAAGYNIN
+703 KTGKDKATLIQEGYSID
-715 ISSMDFSGIKCVEWT
+715 IGSMDFSGIKRVEWT

-811 IQTALAGQYSVSADS
+811 IQTALAVQYSVSADS

-939 LQEQERIAKN
+939 LQEQERIAKS

-990 YWKLTWWGGYYYY
+990 YWKWTLWGGYYYY

-1037 LDLLPDKDDKVDQT
+1037 LDLLPDKDGKVDQT

-1071 VNGKGNQLVGLD
+1071 VNGKGNQPVGLD

-1089 DEGGEGNGHYE
+1089 DEGGKGDGHYE
-1100 YDRGTP
+1100 YDRGDS
-1106 NNCPDKSAYYKL
+1106 NNNPDKSAYYKL

-1123 YDPIKENGSIKLYQG
+1123 YDPIKDKDGSIKLYQG

-1159 KATGSSKTAA
+1159 EATGSNKTAKDL
-1169 SLTKKERDA
+1169 SPKERNA
-1178 IVGTYVVQIGTTGTN
+1178 IVGTYVVKIGTTGTN
-1193 STGESGYQVYLKS
+1193 STGESGYQVYRKT

-1284 LNKQTT
+1284 LNQQTT

-1295 ESATAYGEN
+1295 ERATAYGEN

-1314 QNKSETV
+1314 QDKSETV

-1358 YRTTDK
+1358 HRTTDK
-1364 VDTTPVS
+1364 VNTTPVS

-1417 GPVEDETPDEVMTP
+1417 GPVEDETPDEVVTP
-1431 ETPELPAV
+1431 ETPELPPV
-1439 QDAAPDEVVLPAE
+1439 QDATPNDAAPETPVLPSDAV
-1452 PELPAVQD
+1452 LPAVQD
-1460 ATALPQTGVN
+1460 ALPQTGVN

>member
-34 PAEDNAAP
+34 SVEDNAAP
-42 QAEPVAESSTPAPVA
+42 QAEPAPVEGKTA
-57 EEGEKQEKV
+57 EGEVEGEEEKQE
-66 GEQEEFFPPPV
+66 EFVPPV
-77 NEEAKSEEQAPA
+77 NDEAKKDDQAPA

-94 KTDDIIIDYKPAE
+94 NTDDIIIDYKPAE
-107 KPEEPGE
+107 KPDE
-114 SGKDGETDGSEG
+114 SGE

-208 TGTET
+208 TGTQT
-213 TTTTGTGKADS
+213 TTTTGTGEADS

-244 KDVRPDWKTDKDA
+244 KDVRPNWETDKDA

-262 TVDKVEPAKDGNS
+262 KVDKVEPAKDGNS
-275 KTLTLKKTSPTEEKE
+275 KELTLKKTSEPETKE
-290 MAAEDIAKLLD
+290 MSAEDVAKLLD

-322 YTLKKEEISTDE
+322 YTLKKEETSTDE

-343 YYKIT
+343 YYEIT
-348 GNTVETTTETTLVLK
+348 GNSVKTRTETTLKLK

-436 KKMEDSKPLTNAQ
+436 KKTEDSKPLTNAQ
-449 LAERLGEGFTGDDNG
+449 LADRLGEGFTGDDNG
-464 VYYKGEKLTFDQM
+464 VYYKGEKLNLDQM

-490 TEVTKTPGQVEG
+490 TEITKHEGQVEG
-502 GQESIESAKETAK
+502 GQESIKSAAETAK

-572 NGATVSAPQPGT
+572 DGATVSAPQPGSSD
-584 PDSSKDTE
+584 PSKDTE

-616 SGSLNGTYVKPGS
+616 SGFLNGTYVKPGS
-629 GELPSLDGWTIAS
+629 GELPSLDGWTVDIN
-642 KDPEKGTTTYK
+642 DPEKGTTIYK

-658 TSPDGTS
+658 TLPDGTI

-672 TITESSASLSDT
+672 TITESSAYLSDT

-715 ISSMDFSGIKCVEWT
+715 ISSMDFSGIKRVEWT
-730 IDELSE
+730 INELSE
-736 STKTDAK
+736 STKTDVK
-743 DLNDKLVIPGGKNWS
+743 DLHEKLVIPGGKNWS

-835 ATFTKGNETI
+835 ATFTKGDETI

-939 LQEQERIAKN
+939 LQEQERIAKS

-990 YWKLTWWGGYYYY
+990 YWKSTWWGGYYYY

-1071 VNGKGNQLVGLD
+1071 VNGKGNQPVGLD

-1089 DEGGEGNGHYE
+1089 DEGGEGDGHYE
-1100 YDRGTP
+1100 YDRGNP

-1123 YDPIKENGSIKLYQG
+1123 YDPIKENGNIKLYQG
-1138 QRGDYWTP
+1138 GFDDYWYWV
-1146 GISAEDQAINAYL
+1146 SAEDQAINAYL
-1159 KATGSSKTAA
+1159 KATGSNKTAA

-1178 IVGTYVVQIGTTGTN
+1178 IVGTYVVKIGTTGTN
-1193 STGESGYQVYLKS
+1193 STGESGYQVYLKT

-1295 ESATAYGEN
+1295 ERATAYGEN

-1329 HYTTFTEVLKKL
+1329 HYTTFTEVLKKI
-1341 FTGSGSKEHDEG
+1341 FSGSGSKEHDEG

-1417 GPVEDETPDEVMTP
+1417 GPVEDETPDEVVTP
-1431 ETPELPAV
+1431 ETPELPPV
-1439 QDAAPDEVVLPAE
+1439 QDATPDDAAPETPVLPSDVV
-1452 PELPAVQD
+1452 LPAVQD
-1460 ATALPQTGVN
+1460 ALPQTGVN

>member
-34 PAEDNAAP
+34 SVEDNAAP
-42 QAEPVAESSTPAPVA
+42 QAEPAPVEGKTA
-57 EEGEKQEKV
+57 EGEVEGEEEKQE
-66 GEQEEFFPPPV
+66 EFVPPV
-77 NEEAKSEEQAPA
+77 NDEAKKDDQAPA

-94 KTDDIIIDYKPAE
+94 NTDDIIIDYKPAE
-107 KPEEPGE
+107 KPDE
-114 SGKDGETDGSEG
+114 SGE

-257 KLGDY
+257 KLGGY

-275 KTLTLKKTSPTEEKE
+275 KTLTLKKTSEPETKK
-290 MAAEDIAKLLD
+290 MSAEDVAKLLD

-308 KKEELD
+308 KKTD
-314 EEGNPKTT
+314 DEGNTT
-322 YTLKKEEISTDE
+322 YTLKKEETSTDE

-343 YYKIT
+343 YYEIT
-348 GNTVETTTETTLVLK
+348 GNSVKTTTETTLKLK

-368 VDVNNE
+368 ETKKDQ
-374 DLTTEIELPSITA
+374 DLSTEAELPDSITV
-387 KNTDETKTDVIEI
+387 KNGKSELKVSKDILEKALDNGGTYTDTDKNITYTVTKKEE
-400 SSEKLGEMLQDEYY
+400 SSTKLSNE
-414 NNVTG
+414 
-419 EYVYT
+419 
-424 ENVDGKEYTYKV
+424 
-436 KKMEDSKPLTNAQ
+436 Q
-449 LAERLGEGFTGDDNG
+449 LAKRLGDGFTYNAADDSIS
-464 VYYKGEKLTFDQM
+464 YKGEKLTISQND
-477 EAVRKT
+477 VYRKL
-483 LSYTVEV
+483 LSYDVTV
-490 TEVTKTPGQVEG
+490 TETIKNEGQVEG
-502 GQESIESAKETAK
+502 GQASIDKANNDAK

-520 AALTDAARNAG
+520 AALTDAAKKTG
-531 INVET
+531 INVDSE
-536 DDFKNQLN
+536 DFKNQLN

-562 GNVHTVTLRY
+562 GNVHTVTLCY
-572 NGATVSAPQPGT
+572 DGATVSAPEP
-584 PDSSKDTE
+584 SSSDPSKNTE
-592 TRKDVTDNVITGTA
+592 TREDIKDYTVTGTA

-629 GELPSLDGWTIAS
+629 GELPSLEGWTFDGI
-642 KDPEKGTTTYK
+642 DTEKGTTTYK
-653 KEDTV
+653 KEETV

-665 TKITRTC
+665 TKIIRTC

-690 WAELLNQHPEYKN
+690 WNELQN
-703 KDELKAAGYNIN
+703 KTGKDKATLIQEGYSID
-715 ISSMDFSGIKCVEWT
+715 IGSMDFSGIKRVEWT

-758 IDEKARTITVDGKTY
+758 IDEKAGTITVDGKTY

-835 ATFTKGNETI
+835 ATFTKGDETI

-939 LQEQERIAKN
+939 LQEQERIAKS

-990 YWKLTWWGGYYYY
+990 YWKSTWWGGYYYY

-1071 VNGKGNQLVGLD
+1071 VNGKGNQPVGLD

-1089 DEGGEGNGHYE
+1089 DEGGEGDGHYE
-1100 YDRGTP
+1100 YDRGNP

-1123 YDPIKENGSIKLYQG
+1123 YDPIKENGNIKLYQG
-1138 QRGDYWTP
+1138 GFDDYWYWV
-1146 GISAEDQAINAYL
+1146 SAEDQAINAYL
-1159 KATGSSKTAA
+1159 KATGSNKTAA

-1178 IVGTYVVQIGTTGTN
+1178 IVGTYVVKIGTTGTN
-1193 STGESGYQVYLKS
+1193 STGESGYQVYLKT

-1284 LNKQTT
+1284 LNQQTT

-1295 ESATAYGEN
+1295 ERATAYGEN

-1314 QNKSETV
+1314 QDKSETV

-1341 FTGSGSKEHDEG
+1341 FSGKGETSYDTGS
-1353 KVSYT
+1353 VSYS

-1364 VDTTPVS
+1364 VNTTPVS

-1417 GPVEDETPDEVMTP
+1417 GPVEDETPDEVVTP
-1431 ETPELPAV
+1431 ETPELPLV
-1439 QDAAPDEVVLPAE
+1439 QDATPDEVVLPAE

>member
-1 MTNKKLK
+1 M
-8 LAAMSVA
+8 
-15 LTACVAAQPMA
+15 
-26 AHAVEGPD
+26 
-34 PAEDNAAP
+34 
-42 QAEPVAESSTPAPVA
+42 
-57 EEGEKQEKV
+57 
-66 GEQEEFFPPPV
+66 

-94 KTDDIIIDYKPAE
+94 KTDDITIDYKPAA

-114 SGKDGETDGSEG
+114 
-126 SGETDETENPDG
+126 TDEPETPGD
-138 TYVKGD
+138 THLKGD

-151 DEATGK
+151 NEATGK
-157 DGKIGEATKEETPDS
+157 DGKIGTATKEETPDS

-257 KLGDY
+257 KLGGY

-368 VDVNNE
+368 VDVDDK
-374 DLTTEIELPSITA
+374 DLTTEIKLPSITA

-400 SSEKLGEMLQDEYY
+400 SSEKLGEMLKDEYY

-424 ENVDGKEYTYKV
+424 ETVDGKEYTYKV
-436 KKMEDSKPLTNAQ
+436 KKTEDTNSLTNDQ
-449 LAERLGEGFTGDDNG
+449 LANRLGDGFSVDADGD
-464 VYYKGEKLTFDQM
+464 VCYKGEKLTFDQM
-477 EAVRKT
+477 KAVRKT
-483 LSYTVEV
+483 LSYTVAV
-490 TEVTKTPGQVEG
+490 TEITKNEGQVEG
-502 GQESIESAKETAK
+502 GEGSIKSAEETAK

-520 AALTDAARNAG
+520 AALTDAAKKTG
-531 INVET
+531 INVDSE
-536 DDFKNQLN
+536 DFKNQLN

-572 NGATVSAPQPGT
+572 DGATVSAPQPGSSD
-584 PDSSKDTE
+584 PSKDTE
-592 TRKDVTDNVITGTA
+592 TREDIKDYTVTGTA

-629 GELPSLDGWTIAS
+629 GELPSLEGWTFDGI
-642 KDPEKGTTTYK
+642 DTEKGTTTYK
-653 KEDTV
+653 KEETV

-672 TITESSASLSDT
+672 TITESSASLSDA

-690 WAELLNQHPEYKN
+690 WKELQN
-703 KDELKAAGYNIN
+703 KTGKDKATLLQEGYSID
-715 ISSMDFSGIKCVEWT
+715 IGSMDFSGIKRVEWT
-730 IDELSE
+730 IDTLSE
-736 STKTDAK
+736 STKTDTK

-758 IDEKARTITVDGKTY
+758 IDENAGTITVDGNIY
-773 DKVTKTN
+773 RNVTKTD

-789 KNGVKTTYTFTKQ
+789 KNGVKTTYTFTKK

-835 ATFTKGNETI
+835 ATFTKGDETI

-859 KDVHTSSSVTDII
+859 KDVHTSSSVTGII
-872 KDNKDLEKAYDELW
+872 KDDKDLEKAYDELW
-886 KQIQEIQSKLL
+886 KQIQEIQSKLQ

-902 WIGNLEVT
+902 RIGET
-910 DKTEKTDIIKYFTT
+910 KIDSTTKKEDIIKYFTK
-924 AISPENMS
+924 AISPDNMS

-967 YSGEKTDEFK
+967 YSGEKTGEFK
-977 SFSKAPD
+977 YFSKAPD

-990 YWKLTWWGGYYYY
+990 YWKSTWGWNGYYYY
-1003 TDANGQEVRVHS
+1003 TDANGHEVRVDS
-1015 NTVHYEE
+1015 NTVHSEE

-1037 LDLLPDKDDKVDQT
+1037 LDLLPDKDGKVDQT

-1071 VNGKGNQLVGLD
+1071 VNGKDNQTVGLD

-1089 DEGGEGNGHYE
+1089 DEGGEGSGHYE
-1100 YDRGTP
+1100 YDRGNR
-1106 NNCPDKSAYYKL
+1106 NNNPDKSAYYKL

-1138 QRGDYWTP
+1138 GYDGWHWV
-1146 GISAEDQAINAYL
+1146 SAEDQAINAYL
-1159 KATGSSKTAA
+1159 EATGSNKTAA
-1169 SLTKKERDA
+1169 NLSKKERDA
-1178 IVGTYVVQIGTTGTN
+1178 IVGTYVVKIGTTDTN
-1193 STGESGYQVYLKS
+1193 STGKSGYQVYLKT
-1206 SELTAYGYMTRDANT
+1206 SELTAYGYMSRDANT

-1230 DGTWGYVG
+1230 TNSWDYVG

-1304 TSGGFDGAYT
+1304 TSGGFNGAYT
-1314 QNKSETV
+1314 QDKSETV

-1358 YRTTDK
+1358 HRTTDY
-1364 VDTTPVS
+1364 VDTEAVAKTA
-1371 KETVTT
+1371 TTT

-1406 VTPPVDPDTPD
+1406 VTPPD
-1417 GPVEDETPDEVMTP
+1417 GPVEDENPDEVVTP
-1431 ETPELPAV
+1431 ETPELPPV
-1439 QDAAPDEVVLPAE
+1439 QDATPDDAAPETPVLPSDAV
-1452 PELPAVQD
+1452 LPAVQD
-1460 ATALPQTGVN
+1460 ALPQTGVN

>member
-34 PAEDNAAP
+34 SVEDNAAP
-42 QAEPVAESSTPAPVA
+42 QAEPAPVEGKTA
-57 EEGEKQEKV
+57 EGEVEGEEEKQE
-66 GEQEEFFPPPV
+66 EFVPPE
-77 NEEAKSEEQAPA
+77 NDEAKKDDQAPA

-94 KTDDIIIDYKPAE
+94 NTDDIIIDYKPAE
-107 KPEEPGE
+107 KPDE
-114 SGKDGETDGSEG
+114 SGE

-208 TGTET
+208 TGTQT

-224 STTITDTKKGE
+224 STTTITDTKKGDK
-235 EINLDDELG
+235 IDLNKELKN
-244 KDVRPDWKTDKDA
+244 KDGEVDKPTWETKAED

-262 TVDKVEPAKDGNS
+262 TVKEVEDTKGDPNS
-275 KTLTLKKTSPTEEKE
+275 KTLTLKKTSEPETKE
-290 MAAEDIAKLLD
+290 MSAEDVAKLLD

-322 YTLKKEEISTDE
+322 YTLKKEETSTDE

-343 YYKIT
+343 YYEIT
-348 GNTVETTTETTLVLK
+348 GNSVKTTTETTLKLK

-368 VDVNNE
+368 ETKKDQ
-374 DLTTEIELPSITA
+374 DLSTEAELPDSITV
-387 KNTDETKTDVIEI
+387 KNGKSELKVSKDILEKALDNGGTYTDTDKNITYTVTKKEE
-400 SSEKLGEMLQDEYY
+400 SSTKLSNE
-414 NNVTG
+414 
-419 EYVYT
+419 
-424 ENVDGKEYTYKV
+424 
-436 KKMEDSKPLTNAQ
+436 Q
-449 LAERLGEGFTGDDNG
+449 LAKRLGDGFTYNAADDSIS
-464 VYYKGEKLTFDQM
+464 YKGEKLTISQND
-477 EAVRKT
+477 VYRKL
-483 LSYTVEV
+483 LSYDVTV
-490 TEVTKTPGQVEG
+490 TETIKNEGQVEG

-606 YVTGSNTWTE
+606 YVNGSNTWTE
-616 SGSLNGTYVKPGS
+616 SGSLNGTYVKPDS
-629 GELPSLDGWTIAS
+629 GELPSLDGWTVDTN
-642 KDPEKGTTTYK
+642 DPEKGTTIYK

-658 TSPDGTS
+658 TSPDGTI

-715 ISSMDFSGIKCVEWT
+715 ISSMDFSGIKRVEWT
-730 IDELSE
+730 IYELSE

-939 LQEQERIAKN
+939 LQEQERIAKS

-990 YWKLTWWGGYYYY
+990 YWKSTWWGGYYYY

-1071 VNGKGNQLVGLD
+1071 VNGKGNQPVGLD

-1089 DEGGEGNGHYE
+1089 DEGGEGDGHYE
-1100 YDRGTP
+1100 YDRGNP

-1178 IVGTYVVQIGTTGTN
+1178 IVGTYVVKIGTTDTN
-1193 STGESGYQVYLKS
+1193 STGESGYQVYLKT

-1321 TGSGTGKG
+1321 TGSGTGEG

-1341 FTGSGSKEHDEG
+1341 FSGKGETTYDEG

-1358 YRTTDK
+1358 HRTTDK
-1364 VDTTPVS
+1364 VNTTPVS
-1371 KETVTT
+1371 KETTTT

-1406 VTPPVDPDTPD
+1406 VDPDTPD
-1417 GPVEDETPDEVMTP
+1417 GPVEDETPDEVVTP
-1431 ETPELPAV
+1431 ETPELPPV
-1439 QDAAPDEVVLPAE
+1439 QDATPDDAAPETPVLPSDVV
-1452 PELPAVQD
+1452 LPAVQD
-1460 ATALPQTGVN
+1460 ALPQTGVN

>member
-1 MTNKKLK
+1 M
-8 LAAMSVA
+8 
-15 LTACVAAQPMA
+15 
-26 AHAVEGPD
+26 
-34 PAEDNAAP
+34 
-42 QAEPVAESSTPAPVA
+42 
-57 EEGEKQEKV
+57 
-66 GEQEEFFPPPV
+66 
-77 NEEAKSEEQAPA
+77 NEEAKKDDQAPA

-107 KPEEPGE
+107 KPEEPGK
-114 SGKDGETDGSEG
+114 SGEDGEADGSEG

-178 VDPDAEVKKGDPV
+178 VDPDAEVKKGESV

-208 TGTET
+208 TGTQT

-257 KLGDY
+257 KLGGY
-262 TVDKVEPAKDGNS
+262 TVDKVEPAEDGNS
-275 KTLTLKKTSPTEEKE
+275 KELTLKKTSPTEEKE

-308 KKEELD
+308 KKTD
-314 EEGNPKTT
+314 DEGNTT
-322 YTLKKEEISTDE
+322 YTLKKEETSTDE

-343 YYKIT
+343 YYEIT
-348 GNTVETTTETTLVLK
+348 GNSVKTTTETTLKLK

-368 VDVNNE
+368 ETKKDQ
-374 DLTTEIELPSITA
+374 DLSTEAELPDSITV
-387 KNTDETKTDVIEI
+387 KNGKSELKVSKDILEKALDNGGTYTDTDKNITYTVTKKEE
-400 SSEKLGEMLQDEYY
+400 SSTKLSNE
-414 NNVTG
+414 
-419 EYVYT
+419 
-424 ENVDGKEYTYKV
+424 
-436 KKMEDSKPLTNAQ
+436 Q
-449 LAERLGEGFTGDDNG
+449 LAKRLGDGFTYNAADDSIS
-464 VYYKGEKLTFDQM
+464 YKGEKLTISQND
-477 EAVRKT
+477 VYRKL
-483 LSYTVEV
+483 LSYDVTV
-490 TEVTKTPGQVEG
+490 TETIKNEGQVEG
-502 GQESIESAKETAK
+502 GQASIDKANNDAK

-520 AALTDAARNAG
+520 AALTDAAKKTG
-531 INVET
+531 INVDSE
-536 DDFKNQLN
+536 DFKNQLN

-572 NGATVSAPQPGT
+572 DGATVSAPQPGSSD
-584 PDSSKDTE
+584 PSKDTE

-653 KEDTV
+653 KEETV

-672 TITESSASLSDT
+672 TITESSASLTDA

-690 WAELLNQHPEYKN
+690 WKELQN
-703 KDELKAAGYNIN
+703 KTGKDKATLLQEGYSID
-715 ISSMDFSGIKCVEWT
+715 IGSMDFSGIKRVEWT
-730 IDELSE
+730 IDTLSE
-736 STKTDAK
+736 STKTDTK

-758 IDEKARTITVDGKTY
+758 IDENAGTITVDGNIY
-773 DKVTKTN
+773 RNVTKTN

-802 AGAPLTPEE
+802 AGAPLTPDE

-835 ATFTKGNETI
+835 ATFTKGDETI

-859 KDVHTSSSVTDII
+859 KDVHTSSSVTGII
-872 KDNKDLEKAYDELW
+872 KDDKDLEKAYDELW
-886 KQIQEIQSKLL
+886 KQIQEIQSKLQ

-902 WIGNLEVT
+902 RIGET
-910 DKTEKTDIIKYFTT
+910 KIDSTTKKEDIIKYFTK
-924 AISPENMS
+924 AISPDNMS

-939 LQEQERIAKN
+939 LQEQERIAKS

-967 YSGEKTDEFK
+967 YSGEKTGEFK
-977 SFSKAPD
+977 YFSKAPD

-990 YWKLTWWGGYYYY
+990 YWKSTWGWNGYYYY

-1015 NTVHYEE
+1015 NTVHSEE

-1037 LDLLPDKDDKVDQT
+1037 LDLLPDEDGKVNQT

-1056 SKNLKLEWNYDAGNL
+1056 SKNLKLEWNYDAGKL
-1071 VNGKGNQLVGLD
+1071 VNGKDNQTVGLD

-1089 DEGGEGNGHYE
+1089 DEGGEGSGHYE
-1100 YDRGTP
+1100 YDRGNR
-1106 NNCPDKSAYYKL
+1106 NNNPDKSAYYKL

-1138 QRGDYWTP
+1138 QWGDYWNP
-1146 GISAEDQAINAYL
+1146 GISAEDEAINAYL
-1159 KATGSSKTAA
+1159 KATGSSKTYRD
-1169 SLTKKERDA
+1169 LTTKERNA
-1178 IVGTYVVQIGTTGTN
+1178 IVGTYVVKIGTTGTN

-1206 SELTAYGYMTRDANT
+1206 SELTAYGYMSRDANT

-1244 SKLTQVS
+1244 SELTQVS
-1251 EGKVVGQTESTIKTI
+1251 EGKVIGQTESTIKTI

-1275 QDFANRLLE
+1275 QDFAKRLLE

-1290 THKTS
+1290 TTHKTG
-1295 ESATAYGEN
+1295 EGATAYGEN
-1304 TSGGFDGAYT
+1304 TSGDFDGTYT
-1314 QNKSETV
+1314 QKKSETV
-1321 TGSGTGKG
+1321 EGSGTGKG
-1329 HYTTFTEVLKKL
+1329 HYTTFTEVLKKI
-1341 FTGSGSKEHDEG
+1341 FSGSGSKEHDEG
-1353 KVSYT
+1353 SVSYT
-1358 YRTTDK
+1358 HRTTDK
-1364 VDTTPVS
+1364 VNTTPVS

-1382 DYNYTSIET
+1382 GYNYTSIET

-1406 VTPPVDPDTPD
+1406 VTPPET
-1417 GPVEDETPDEVMTP
+1417 PVEDETPDEVVTP
-1431 ETPELPAV
+1431 ETPELPPV
-1439 QDAAPDEVVLPAE
+1439 QDATPDAPVLPSDAV
-1452 PELPAVQD
+1452 LPAVQD
-1460 ATALPQTGVN
+1460 ALPQTGVN

>member
-1 MTNKKLK
+1 MTNKNLK

-34 PAEDNAAP
+34 SVEDNAAP
-42 QAEPVAESSTPAPVA
+42 QAEPVAESPTPAPVA
-57 EEGEKQEKV
+57 EEGEKQEEA
-66 GEQEEFFPPPV
+66 GEQEEFVPPE
-77 NEEAKSEEQAPA
+77 NDEAKKDDQAPA

-94 KTDDIIIDYKPAE
+94 ETDDITIDYKPAE
-107 KPEEPGE
+107 KPEEP
-114 SGKDGETDGSEG
+114 
-126 SGETDETENPDG
+126 GETDETENPDG

-178 VDPDAEVKKGDPV
+178 VDPDAEVKKGESV

-208 TGTET
+208 TGTQT
-213 TTTTGTGKADS
+213 TTTTGIGKADS

-244 KDVRPDWKTDKDA
+244 KDMRPDWKTDKDA
-257 KLGDY
+257 KLGGY

-275 KTLTLKKTSPTEEKE
+275 KTLTLKKTSEPETKK
-290 MAAEDIAKLLD
+290 MSAEDVAKLLD
-301 VPEGGVE
+301 VPEDGVE
-308 KKEELD
+308 KKTD
-314 EEGNPKTT
+314 DEGNTT
-322 YTLKKEEISTDE
+322 YTLKKEETSTDE

-348 GNTVETTTETTLVLK
+348 GTTVETTTETTLVLK

-368 VDVNNE
+368 VDVDDK

-436 KKMEDSKPLTNAQ
+436 KKTEDSKPLTNAQ
-449 LAERLGEGFTGDDNG
+449 LADRLGEGFTGDDNG
-464 VYYKGEKLTFDQM
+464 VYYKGEKLTFDQK

-502 GQESIESAKETAK
+502 GQESIESAEEAAK

-544 TIDPTGKGQLN
+544 TIDSTGKGQLN

-572 NGATVSAPQPGT
+572 DGATVSAPQPGSSD
-584 PDSSKDTE
+584 PSKDTE

-606 YVTGSNTWTE
+606 YVNGSNTWTE

-690 WAELLNQHPEYKN
+690 WNELQN
-703 KDELKAAGYNIN
+703 KTGKDKATLIQEGYSID
-715 ISSMDFSGIKCVEWT
+715 IGSMDFSGIKRVEWT

-758 IDEKARTITVDGKTY
+758 IDEKARTITVDGKIY

-811 IQTALAGQYSVSADS
+811 IQTALAGQYSVPADS

-835 ATFTKGNETI
+835 ATFTKGDETI

-886 KQIQEIQSKLL
+886 KQIQEIRSKLQ

-932 KDELIKA
+932 NDELIKA

-977 SFSKAPD
+977 YFSKAPD

-990 YWKLTWWGGYYYY
+990 YWKWTLWGGYYYY

-1037 LDLLPDKDDKVDQT
+1037 LDLLPDKDGNVDQT

-1071 VNGKGNQLVGLD
+1071 VNGEDNQPVGLD

-1089 DEGGEGNGHYE
+1089 DEGDEGDGHYE
-1100 YDRGTP
+1100 YDRGNP

-1178 IVGTYVVQIGTTGTN
+1178 IVGTYVVKIGTTDTN
-1193 STGESGYQVYLKS
+1193 STGESGYQVYLKT

-1329 HYTTFTEVLKKL
+1329 HYTTFTEVLKKI
-1341 FTGSGSKEHDEG
+1341 FSGSGSKEHDEG

-1391 RTVTVNGEET
+1391 RTVTVDGEET

-1417 GPVEDETPDEVMTP
+1417 GPVEDETPDEVVTP

-1439 QDAAPDEVVLPAE
+1439 QDAAPDDAAPETPVLPSDAV
-1452 PELPAVQD
+1452 LPAVQD
-1460 ATALPQTGVN
+1460 ALPQTGVN
-1470 WMAALGMAFSGM
+1470 WFTALGMAFSGM